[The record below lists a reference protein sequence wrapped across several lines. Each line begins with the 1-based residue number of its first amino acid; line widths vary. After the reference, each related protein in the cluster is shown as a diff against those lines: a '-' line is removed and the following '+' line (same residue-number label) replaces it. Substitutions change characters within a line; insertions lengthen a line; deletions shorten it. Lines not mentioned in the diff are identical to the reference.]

1 MKLNFKKSLHK
12 LMVTALAVG
21 SIFQPLATV
30 ANADEVRLGEPKVLK
45 LAHGYGGD
53 VQFDGSADN
62 EKEVR
67 AGEQVTLQTATTYKD
82 NGEVK
87 DSGYQ
92 LYNLHVV
99 SESGKVITGKIS
111 EDKKT
116 VTFTMPNEASTVYPT
131 FVDRDINTSPVAWA
145 HAKNIQYYVSKD
157 VQIMPDRPMGYE
169 VGSDVTLAITK
180 PKNYVFDSLAITD
193 ESGKSL
199 EQSLVTHDA
208 EHATVTVKNIQSKI
222 TVEWTG
228 HYIGSDELA
237 KNDEVANKVSAD
249 LETYDAAKVFTREN
263 LDASKIQS
271 VGAAKPIAGFN
282 VKRTYFNRDFVK
294 ANDTLT
300 SVIERDS
307 KAADNAERALLGQ
320 SESLVAVY
328 DVDSNSD
335 YVVAHVNGLDKDA
348 VFQAVFA
355 ENNTQ
360 GHVVNDITIDANT
373 GIVYIPRSYFSEKYM
388 NKAGIEAIA
397 PMQVQLA
404 IKQDKNAR
412 LQKAVTVTVDKT
424 LTSSKVAA
432 QYVSTSFATK
442 TVNVNL
448 GDEAY
453 LNKLSSNDFVVYDN
467 GVPLSPAAIRY
478 NNETHQLEV
487 KAGVEGQLDVYIAKD
502 RNVLFG
508 AIQTK
513 GEARIKDAA
522 ANLSEEEINR
532 LMIEGVSKVKNYERR
547 STPTSEASSNEW
559 SNWQYTTEKLILHST
574 ELPKENTWFTMNLTT
589 GYNKNRA
596 SIRDDINA
604 GNTVI
609 ADSPTASE
617 EDGRQLGNW
626 IVNAAGEVPSTL
638 IYWQRG
644 SGDQLAGLT
653 EENGANAP
661 HRWVKLTVGSQ
672 SENTSEGPDKVKFS
686 FEGQEQ
692 WLLLSCVHVEI
703 ENASG
708 GGNINTDSNW
718 VGQERK
724 VDFRIDKFKDN
735 GDGTGWAYVGVYTP
749 TMSTQSGIGLIMLKV
764 TYDKPKASVPEAFI
778 KVTKEFA
785 DAKDTE
791 ELSATFQV
799 TSKDIEGW
807 SEKVTVRTK
816 EGKVSADPLKVT
828 LPNGKES
835 IEVTITEV
843 ETSQGYS
850 IAAPKTVTV
859 TSQNT
864 AEVPLEIS
872 ITNVRQPEDPEPNTP
887 PKPEDPPKPNEP
899 PKPADPTSSIGT
911 VATDPRTGDHVAAQ
925 DKQLRINDVVK
936 YRNLE
941 PNKEYT
947 VQGKLM
953 LKSTGKPLQVN
964 GKDVEASTKFTP
976 KDRNGEV
983 TVEFTA
989 ELTDDVMKA
998 LENDSVVAF
1007 EKVLGPDLQVVATHE
1022 DIEDPG
1028 QTVRFVKVN
1037 TTAKSKTTD
1046 SQVLS
1051 LKPDV
1056 VVDAVEYKNLIPGKE
1071 YRISATLMDKGTNQ
1085 PITKDGQ
1092 VVTVEKTFTPTEP
1105 NGTIDVEFPEID
1117 VTPGS
1122 TVVAFEKIYMGATL
1136 VGRHEDIDSPE
1147 QSVYKPE
1154 IGTQAKD
1161 KETGKQ
1167 EVVVNGQRVLTDT
1180 VRYTNLIPGR
1190 EYTVEGSFVRKS
1202 DPTKVVATAKTTFKA
1217 EAANGEV
1224 TLEFTVNTDEYAGED
1239 LVAFETLYI
1248 KKLNSE
1254 DVVEVANHKDPSSK
1268 SQTVSIKPKQPLPS
1282 TGTVAGT
1289 AFAVVGLGAL
1299 IGALV
1304 LVLRAKKQ
1312 HD

>member
-1 MKLNFKKSLHK
+1 
-12 LMVTALAVG
+12 MVTALAVG

-30 ANADEVRLGEPKVLK
+30 ASADEVRLGEPKVLK

-131 FVDRDINTSPVAWA
+131 FVDRDINTNPVAWA

-180 PKNYVFDSLAITD
+180 PKNYVFDSFAITD

-271 VGAAKPIAGFN
+271 VGTAKPIAGFN
-282 VKRTYFNRDFVK
+282 VKRTYFNRELVK

-300 SVIERDS
+300 SIIERDS
-307 KAADNAERALLGQ
+307 KAADNQEPTLLGQ

-328 DVDSNSD
+328 DVDPNSD

-355 ENNTQ
+355 ENNTKAN
-360 GHVVNDITIDANT
+360 VVNDITIDTNT
-373 GIVYIPRSYFSEKYM
+373 GIVYIPRSYFTEKYM
-388 NKAGIEAIA
+388 NKEGIESIA

-404 IKQDKNAR
+404 IKQDKTAR
-412 LQKAVTVTVDKT
+412 LQKAITVTVDKT
-424 LTSSKVAA
+424 LTSSKVAS
-432 QYVSTSFATK
+432 QYVSTSYVTK

-453 LNKLSSNDFVVYDN
+453 LNNLSSKDFVVYDN
-467 GVPLSPAAIRY
+467 GVPVSPAAIRY

-487 KAGVEGQLDVYIAKD
+487 KAGAEGQLDVYIAKD

-532 LMIEGVSKVKNYERR
+532 LMIEGTNKVKAYERR
-547 STPTSEASSNEW
+547 TVPNAEASSDEW
-559 SNWQYTTEKLILHST
+559 SNWQYTTEKLILHAT
-574 ELPKENTWFTMNLTT
+574 EVPKEGTWFMMDLTT

-596 SIRDDINA
+596 SVKDDIDA
-604 GNTVI
+604 GNTVV
-609 ADSPTASE
+609 ADSPVSTANDG
-617 EDGRQLGNW
+617 DGRQLGNW
-626 IVNAAGEVPSTL
+626 IVNGAGEVPSTL
-638 IYWQRG
+638 IYWTRG

-653 EENGANAP
+653 EENGANSP

-708 GGNINTDSNW
+708 GTNLETVSDW
-718 VGQERK
+718 VGTNRK

-749 TMSTQSGIGLIMLKV
+749 SMGTQSGIGAVMLKV

-791 ELSATFQV
+791 ELSATFNV

-816 EGKVSADPLKVT
+816 EGKVSADPIKVT

-843 ETSQGYS
+843 ETSKGYS
-850 IAAPKTVTV
+850 IAEPKTVTL
-859 TSQNT
+859 TSKNT

-872 ITNVRQPEDPEPNTP
+872 ITNVREPEDPEPN
-887 PKPEDPPKPNEP
+887 
-899 PKPADPTSSIGT
+899 KPADPTSSIGT

-1190 EYTVEGSFVRKS
+1190 EYVVEGSFVRKS

-1217 EAANGEV
+1217 EAVNGEV

-1254 DVVEVANHKDPSSK
+1254 DVVEVANHKDPNSK

-1289 AFAVVGLGAL
+1289 AFLVVGAAAVVAA
-1299 IGALV
+1299 IV

>member
-30 ANADEVRLGEPKVLK
+30 AKADEVRLGEPKVLK

-67 AGEQVTLQTATTYKD
+67 AGEQVTLKTATTYKD

-99 SESGKVITGKIS
+99 SESGKVITGQIS

-131 FVDRDINTSPVAWA
+131 FVDRDINTNPVAWA

-180 PKNYVFDSLAITD
+180 PKNYVFDSFSVTD

-249 LETYDAAKVFTREN
+249 LETYDAASVFTREN

-282 VKRTYFNRDFVK
+282 VKRTYFNRELVK
-294 ANDTLT
+294 ANDTLS

-307 KAADNAERALLGQ
+307 KAADNQERTLLGQ

-328 DVDSNSD
+328 DVDPNSD

-360 GHVVNDITIDANT
+360 GHVVNDITIDTNT
-373 GIVYIPRSYFSEKYM
+373 GIVYIPRSYFTEKYM
-388 NKAGIEAIA
+388 NKEGIESIA

-404 IKQDKNAR
+404 IKHDKNAR

-432 QYVSTSFATK
+432 QYVSTSYVAK

-453 LNKLSSNDFVVYDN
+453 LNNLSSKDFVVYDN
-467 GVPLSPAAIRY
+467 GVPVSPAAIRY

-487 KAGVEGQLDVYIAKD
+487 KAGAEGQLDVYIAKD

-508 AIQTK
+508 AFETK
-513 GEARIKDAA
+513 GEARIKEAA
-522 ANLSEEEINR
+522 ANLSDEEINR
-532 LMIEGVSKVKNYERR
+532 LMIEGPNKVKAYERR
-547 STPTSEASSNEW
+547 TVPNADASSSEW
-559 SNWQYTTEKLILHST
+559 SNWQYTTEKLILHAT
-574 ELPKENTWFTMNLTT
+574 EVPKEGTWFMMELNT

-596 SIRDDINA
+596 SVKDDIDA
-604 GNTVI
+604 GNTVV
-609 ADSPTASE
+609 ADSPVSTANDA
-617 EDGRQLGNW
+617 DGRQLGNW
-626 IVNAAGEVPSTL
+626 IVNGAGEIPSTL
-638 IYWQRG
+638 IYWTRG

-653 EENGANAP
+653 EENGANSP

-708 GGNINTDSNW
+708 GGNLETVSDW
-718 VGQERK
+718 VGTTRK
-724 VDFRIDKFKDN
+724 VDFRINKFKDN

-749 TMSTQSGIGLIMLKV
+749 SMGTQSGIGAVMLKV
-764 TYDKPKASVPEAFI
+764 TYDKPKAAISEAFI
-778 KVTKEFA
+778 KITKEFA
-785 DAKDTE
+785 DSKDTE
-791 ELSATFQV
+791 EKSATFNV

-816 EGKVSADPLKVT
+816 EGKVTADPIKVA

-835 IEVTITEV
+835 IELTITET
-843 ETSQGYS
+843 ETSEGYA
-850 IAAPKTVTV
+850 IAEPKTVTV
-859 TSQNT
+859 TSKNT

-872 ITNVRQPEDPEPNTP
+872 ITNVRLPEDPIV
-887 PKPEDPPKPNEP
+887 PKPN
-899 PKPADPTSSIGT
+899 DPTSSIGT
-911 VATDPRTGDHVAAQ
+911 TATDPRTGDHVAAQ
-925 DKQLRINDVVK
+925 DKQLRIKDVIK

-976 KDRNGEV
+976 TERNGEV

-989 ELTDDVMKA
+989 ELTDDAMKA

-1056 VVDAVEYKNLIPGKE
+1056 VVDAVEYKNLIPSKE
-1071 YRISATLMDKGTNQ
+1071 YKISATLMDKGTNQ

-1167 EVVVNGQRVLTDT
+1167 EVVANGQRVLTDT

-1312 HD
+1312 HN

>member
-30 ANADEVRLGEPKVLK
+30 ASADEVRLGEPKVLK

-131 FVDRDINTSPVAWA
+131 FVDRDINTNPVAWA

-271 VGAAKPIAGFN
+271 VGTAKPIAGFN
-282 VKRTYFNRDFVK
+282 VKRTYFNRELVK

-300 SVIERDS
+300 SIIERDS
-307 KAADNAERALLGQ
+307 KAADNQEPTLLGQ

-328 DVDSNSD
+328 DVDPNSD

-360 GHVVNDITIDANT
+360 ANVVNDITIDTNA
-373 GIVYIPRSYFSEKYM
+373 GIVYIPRSYFTEKYM
-388 NKAGIEAIA
+388 NKEGIESIA

-424 LTSSKVAA
+424 LTSSKVAS
-432 QYVSTSFATK
+432 QYVSTSYVTK

-453 LNKLSSNDFVVYDN
+453 LNNLSSKDFVVYDN
-467 GVPLSPAAIRY
+467 GVPVSPAAIRY

-487 KAGVEGQLDVYIAKD
+487 KAGAEGQLDVYIAKD

-532 LMIEGVSKVKNYERR
+532 LMIEGTNKVKAYERR
-547 STPTSEASSNEW
+547 TVPNAEASSDEW
-559 SNWQYTTEKLILHST
+559 SNWQYTTEKLILHAT
-574 ELPKENTWFTMNLTT
+574 EVPKEGTWFMMDLTT

-596 SIRDDINA
+596 SVKDDIDA
-604 GNTVI
+604 GNTVV
-609 ADSPTASE
+609 ADSPVSTANDG
-617 EDGRQLGNW
+617 DGRQLGNW
-626 IVNAAGEVPSTL
+626 IVNGAGEVPSTL
-638 IYWQRG
+638 IYWTRG

-653 EENGANAP
+653 EENGANSP

-672 SENTSEGPDKVKFS
+672 SENTSEGPNKVKFS

-708 GGNINTDSNW
+708 GTNLETVSDW
-718 VGQERK
+718 VGTNRK

-749 TMSTQSGIGLIMLKV
+749 SMGTQSGIGAVMLKV

-791 ELSATFQV
+791 ELSATFNV

-816 EGKVSADPLKVT
+816 EGKVSADPIKVT

-843 ETSQGYS
+843 ETSKGYS
-850 IAAPKTVTV
+850 IAEPKTVTL
-859 TSQNT
+859 TSKNT

-872 ITNVRQPEDPEPNTP
+872 ITNVREPEDPEPN
-887 PKPEDPPKPNEP
+887 
-899 PKPADPTSSIGT
+899 KPADPTSSIGT

-925 DKQLRINDVVK
+925 DKQLRINDVIK

-941 PNKEYT
+941 VGKEYT
-947 VQGKLM
+947 AQGKLM

-976 KDRNGEV
+976 KERNGEV

-1007 EKVLGPDLQVVATHE
+1007 EKVLGPDLQIVATHE

-1190 EYTVEGSFVRKS
+1190 EYVVEGSFVRKA
-1202 DPTKVVATAKTTFKA
+1202 DPSKVVATAKTTFKA

-1254 DVVEVANHKDPSSK
+1254 DVVEVANHKDPNSK

-1289 AFAVVGLGAL
+1289 AFLVVGAAAVVAA
-1299 IGALV
+1299 IV
-1304 LVLRAKKQ
+1304 LVLRTKKQ

>member
-1 MKLNFKKSLHK
+1 MKRRKPIFMKLNFKKSLHK

-30 ANADEVRLGEPKVLK
+30 ASADEVRLGEPKVLK

-53 VQFDGSADN
+53 VQFDGSANN

-82 NGEVK
+82 SGEVK

-131 FVDRDINTSPVAWA
+131 FVDRDINTNPVAWA

-271 VGAAKPIAGFN
+271 VGTAKPIAGFN
-282 VKRTYFNRDFVK
+282 VKRTYFNRELVK

-300 SVIERDS
+300 SIIERDS
-307 KAADNAERALLGQ
+307 KAADNQEPTLLGQ

-328 DVDSNSD
+328 DVDPNSD

-360 GHVVNDITIDANT
+360 ANVVNDITIDTNT
-373 GIVYIPRSYFSEKYM
+373 GIVYIPRSYFTEKYM
-388 NKAGIEAIA
+388 NKEGIESIA

-424 LTSSKVAA
+424 LTSSKVAS
-432 QYVSTSFATK
+432 QYVSTSYVTK

-453 LNKLSSNDFVVYDN
+453 LNNLSSKDFVVYDN
-467 GVPLSPAAIRY
+467 GVPVSPAAIRY

-487 KAGVEGQLDVYIAKD
+487 KAGAEGQLDVYIAKD

-532 LMIEGVSKVKNYERR
+532 LMIEGTNKVKAYERR
-547 STPTSEASSNEW
+547 TVPNADASSNEW
-559 SNWQYTTEKLILHST
+559 SNWQYTTEKLILHAT
-574 ELPKENTWFTMNLTT
+574 EVPKEGTWFMMDLTT

-596 SIRDDINA
+596 SVKDDIDA
-604 GNTVI
+604 GNTVV
-609 ADSPTASE
+609 ADSPVSTANDG
-617 EDGRQLGNW
+617 DGRQLGNW
-626 IVNAAGEVPSTL
+626 IVNGAGEVPSTL
-638 IYWQRG
+638 IYWTRG

-653 EENGANAP
+653 EENGANSP

-708 GGNINTDSNW
+708 GGNLETVSDW
-718 VGQERK
+718 VGTNRK

-749 TMSTQSGIGLIMLKV
+749 SMGTQSGIGAVMLKV

-816 EGKVSADPLKVT
+816 EGKVSADPIKVT

-843 ETSQGYS
+843 ETSKGYS
-850 IAAPKTVTV
+850 IAEPKTVTL
-859 TSQNT
+859 TSKNT

-872 ITNVRQPEDPEPNTP
+872 ITNVREPEDPEPN
-887 PKPEDPPKPNEP
+887 
-899 PKPADPTSSIGT
+899 KPADPTSSIGT

-1007 EKVLGPDLQVVATHE
+1007 EKVSGPDLQVVATHE

-1122 TVVAFEKIYMGATL
+1122 TVVAFEKIYIGATL

-1167 EVVVNGQRVLTDT
+1167 EVVANGQRVLTDT
-1180 VRYTNLIPGR
+1180 VRYTNVIPGR
-1190 EYTVEGSFVRKS
+1190 EYVVEGSFVRKS

>member
-1 MKLNFKKSLHK
+1 MKRRKPIFMKLNFKKSLHK

-131 FVDRDINTSPVAWA
+131 FVDRDINTNPVAWA

-271 VGAAKPIAGFN
+271 VGTAKPIAGFN
-282 VKRTYFNRDFVK
+282 VKRTYFNRELVK

-300 SVIERDS
+300 SIIERDS
-307 KAADNAERALLGQ
+307 KAAENQEPTLLGQ

-328 DVDSNSD
+328 DVDPNSD

-360 GHVVNDITIDANT
+360 ANVVNDITIDTNT
-373 GIVYIPRSYFSEKYM
+373 GIVYIPRSYFTEKYM
-388 NKAGIEAIA
+388 NKEGIESIA

-424 LTSSKVAA
+424 LTSSKVAS
-432 QYVSTSFATK
+432 QYVSTSYVTK

-453 LNKLSSNDFVVYDN
+453 LNNLSSKDFVVYDN
-467 GVPLSPAAIRY
+467 GVPVSPAAIRY

-487 KAGVEGQLDVYIAKD
+487 KAGAEGQLDVYIAKD

-532 LMIEGVSKVKNYERR
+532 LMIEGTNKVKAYERR
-547 STPTSEASSNEW
+547 TVPNAEASSDEW
-559 SNWQYTTEKLILHST
+559 SNWQYTTEKLILHAT
-574 ELPKENTWFTMNLTT
+574 EVPKEGTWFMMDLTT

-596 SIRDDINA
+596 SVKDDIDA
-604 GNTVI
+604 GNTVV
-609 ADSPTASE
+609 ADSPVSTANDG
-617 EDGRQLGNW
+617 DGRQLGNW
-626 IVNAAGEVPSTL
+626 IVNGAGEVPSTL
-638 IYWQRG
+638 IYWTRG

-653 EENGANAP
+653 EENGANSP

-708 GGNINTDSNW
+708 GTNLETVSDW
-718 VGQERK
+718 VGTNRK

-749 TMSTQSGIGLIMLKV
+749 SMGTQSGIGAVMLKV
-764 TYDKPKASVPEAFI
+764 TYDKPKVSVPEAFI

-791 ELSATFQV
+791 ELSATFNV

-816 EGKVSADPLKVT
+816 EGKVSADPIKVT

-843 ETSQGYS
+843 ETSKGYS
-850 IAAPKTVTV
+850 IAEPKTVTL
-859 TSQNT
+859 TSKNT

-872 ITNVRQPEDPEPNTP
+872 ITNVREPEDPEPN
-887 PKPEDPPKPNEP
+887 
-899 PKPADPTSSIGT
+899 KPADPTSSIGT

-925 DKQLRINDVVK
+925 DKQLRINDVIK

-941 PNKEYT
+941 VGKEYT
-947 VQGKLM
+947 AQGKLV

-1092 VVTVEKTFTPTEP
+1092 VVAVEKTFTPTEP

-1167 EVVVNGQRVLTDT
+1167 EVVVNGQRALTDT

-1190 EYTVEGSFVRKS
+1190 EYVVEGSFVRKS

-1254 DVVEVANHKDPSSK
+1254 DVVEVANHKDPNSK

>member
-1 MKLNFKKSLHK
+1 MKRRKPIFMKLNFKKSLHK

-131 FVDRDINTSPVAWA
+131 FVDRDINTNPVAWA

-271 VGAAKPIAGFN
+271 VGTAKPIAGFN
-282 VKRTYFNRDFVK
+282 VKRTYFNRELVK

-300 SVIERDS
+300 SIIERDS
-307 KAADNAERALLGQ
+307 KAAENQEPTLLGQ

-328 DVDSNSD
+328 DVDPNSD

-360 GHVVNDITIDANT
+360 ANVVNDITIDTNT
-373 GIVYIPRSYFSEKYM
+373 GIVYIPRSYFTEKYM
-388 NKAGIEAIA
+388 NKEGIESIA

-424 LTSSKVAA
+424 LTSSKVAS
-432 QYVSTSFATK
+432 QYVSTSYVTK

-453 LNKLSSNDFVVYDN
+453 LNNLSSKDFVVYDN
-467 GVPLSPAAIRY
+467 GVPVSPAAIRY

-487 KAGVEGQLDVYIAKD
+487 KAGAEGQLDVYIAKD

-532 LMIEGVSKVKNYERR
+532 LMIEGTNKVKAYERR
-547 STPTSEASSNEW
+547 TVPNAEASSDEW
-559 SNWQYTTEKLILHST
+559 SNWQYTTEKLILHAT
-574 ELPKENTWFTMNLTT
+574 EVPKEGTWFMMDLTT

-596 SIRDDINA
+596 SVKDDIDA
-604 GNTVI
+604 GSTVV
-609 ADSPTASE
+609 ADSPVSTANDG
-617 EDGRQLGNW
+617 DGRQLGNW
-626 IVNAAGEVPSTL
+626 IVNGAGEVPSTL
-638 IYWQRG
+638 IYWTRG

-653 EENGANAP
+653 EENGANSP

-708 GGNINTDSNW
+708 GTNLETVSDW
-718 VGQERK
+718 VGTNRK

-749 TMSTQSGIGLIMLKV
+749 SMGTQSGIGAVMLKV

-785 DAKDTE
+785 DVKDTE

-816 EGKVSADPLKVT
+816 EGKVSADPIKVT

-843 ETSQGYS
+843 ETSKGYS
-850 IAAPKTVTV
+850 IAEPKTVTL
-859 TSQNT
+859 TSKNT

-872 ITNVRQPEDPEPNTP
+872 ITNVREPEDPEPN
-887 PKPEDPPKPNEP
+887 
-899 PKPADPTSSIGT
+899 KPADPTSSIGT
-911 VATDPRTGDHVAAQ
+911 VATDPRTGDHIAAQ

-1007 EKVLGPDLQVVATHE
+1007 EKVSGPDLQVVATHE

-1167 EVVVNGQRVLTDT
+1167 EVVANGQRVLTDT

-1190 EYTVEGSFVRKS
+1190 EYVVEGSFVRKS

-1289 AFAVVGLGAL
+1289 AFLVVGAAAVVAA
-1299 IGALV
+1299 IV

>member
-1 MKLNFKKSLHK
+1 M
-12 LMVTALAVG
+12 
-21 SIFQPLATV
+21 
-30 ANADEVRLGEPKVLK
+30 
-45 LAHGYGGD
+45 
-53 VQFDGSADN
+53 
-62 EKEVR
+62 
-67 AGEQVTLQTATTYKD
+67 
-82 NGEVK
+82 
-87 DSGYQ
+87 
-92 LYNLHVV
+92 
-99 SESGKVITGKIS
+99 
-111 EDKKT
+111 
-116 VTFTMPNEASTVYPT
+116 
-131 FVDRDINTSPVAWA
+131 
-145 HAKNIQYYVSKD
+145 
-157 VQIMPDRPMGYE
+157 
-169 VGSDVTLAITK
+169 AITK
-180 PKNYVFDSLAITD
+180 PKNYVFDSFAITD

-271 VGAAKPIAGFN
+271 VGTAKPIAGFN
-282 VKRTYFNRDFVK
+282 VKRTYFNRELVK

-300 SVIERDS
+300 SIIERDS
-307 KAADNAERALLGQ
+307 KAADNQEPTLLGQ

-328 DVDSNSD
+328 DVDPNSD
-335 YVVAHVNGLDKDA
+335 YVVAHVNGLDKDT

-360 GHVVNDITIDANT
+360 ANVVNDITIDTNT
-373 GIVYIPRSYFSEKYM
+373 GIVYIPRSYFTEKYM
-388 NKAGIEAIA
+388 NKAGIESIA

-424 LTSSKVAA
+424 LTSSKVAS
-432 QYVSTSFATK
+432 QYVSTSYVTK

-453 LNKLSSNDFVVYDN
+453 LNSLSSKDFVVYDN
-467 GVPLSPAAIRY
+467 GVPVSPAAIRY

-487 KAGVEGQLDVYIAKD
+487 KAGAEGQLDVYIAKD

-532 LMIEGVSKVKNYERR
+532 LMIEGTNKVKAYERR
-547 STPTSEASSNEW
+547 TVPNAEASSDEW
-559 SNWQYTTEKLILHST
+559 SNWQYTTEKLILHAT
-574 ELPKENTWFTMNLTT
+574 EVPKEGTWFMMDLTT

-596 SIRDDINA
+596 SVKDDIDA
-604 GNTVI
+604 GNTVV
-609 ADSPTASE
+609 ADSPVSTANDG
-617 EDGRQLGNW
+617 DGRQLGNW
-626 IVNAAGEVPSTL
+626 IVNGAGEVPSTL
-638 IYWQRG
+638 IYWTRG

-708 GGNINTDSNW
+708 GTNLETASDW
-718 VGQERK
+718 VGTNRK

-749 TMSTQSGIGLIMLKV
+749 SMGTQSGIGAVMLKV

-816 EGKVSADPLKVT
+816 EGTVSADPIKVT

-850 IAAPKTVTV
+850 IAEPKTVTL
-859 TSQNT
+859 TSKNT

-872 ITNVRQPEDPEPNTP
+872 ITNVREPEDPEPN
-887 PKPEDPPKPNEP
+887 
-899 PKPADPTSSIGT
+899 KPADPTSSIGT

-1167 EVVVNGQRVLTDT
+1167 EVVANGQRVLTDT

-1190 EYTVEGSFVRKS
+1190 EYVVEGSFVRKS

-1254 DVVEVANHKDPSSK
+1254 DVVEVANHKDPNSK

-1289 AFAVVGLGAL
+1289 TFAVVGLGAL

>member
-1 MKLNFKKSLHK
+1 MKINFKKSLHK

-131 FVDRDINTSPVAWA
+131 FVDRDINTNPVAWA

-271 VGAAKPIAGFN
+271 VGTAKPIAGFN
-282 VKRTYFNRDFVK
+282 VKRTYFNRELVK

-300 SVIERDS
+300 SIIERDS
-307 KAADNAERALLGQ
+307 KAAENQEPTLLGQ

-328 DVDSNSD
+328 DVDPNSD

-348 VFQAVFA
+348 VFQAIFA

-360 GHVVNDITIDANT
+360 ANVVNDITIDTNT
-373 GIVYIPRSYFSEKYM
+373 GIVYIPRSYFTEKYM
-388 NKAGIEAIA
+388 NKEGIESIA

-424 LTSSKVAA
+424 LTSSKVAS
-432 QYVSTSFATK
+432 QYVSTSYVTK

-453 LNKLSSNDFVVYDN
+453 LNNLSSKDFVVYDN
-467 GVPLSPAAIRY
+467 GVPVSPAAIRY

-487 KAGVEGQLDVYIAKD
+487 KAGAEGQLDVYIAKD

-532 LMIEGVSKVKNYERR
+532 LMIEGTNKVKAYERR
-547 STPTSEASSNEW
+547 TVPNAEASSDEW
-559 SNWQYTTEKLILHST
+559 SNWQYTTEKLILHAT
-574 ELPKENTWFTMNLTT
+574 EVPKEGTWFMMDLTT

-596 SIRDDINA
+596 SVKDDIDA
-604 GNTVI
+604 GNTVV
-609 ADSPTASE
+609 ADSPVSTANDG
-617 EDGRQLGNW
+617 DGRQLGNW
-626 IVNAAGEVPSTL
+626 IVNGAGEVPSTL
-638 IYWQRG
+638 IYWTRG

-653 EENGANAP
+653 EENGANSP

-672 SENTSEGPDKVKFS
+672 SKNTSEGPDKVKFS

-708 GGNINTDSNW
+708 GTNLETVSDW
-718 VGQERK
+718 VGTNRK

-749 TMSTQSGIGLIMLKV
+749 SMGTQSGIGAVMLKV

-785 DAKDTE
+785 DVKDTE

-816 EGKVSADPLKVT
+816 EGKVSADPIKVT

-843 ETSQGYS
+843 ETSKGYS
-850 IAAPKTVTV
+850 IAEPKTVTL
-859 TSQNT
+859 TSKNT

-872 ITNVRQPEDPEPNTP
+872 ITNVREPEDPEPN
-887 PKPEDPPKPNEP
+887 
-899 PKPADPTSSIGT
+899 KPADPTSSIGT

-1007 EKVLGPDLQVVATHE
+1007 EKVSGPDLQVVATHE

-1167 EVVVNGQRVLTDT
+1167 EVVANGQRVLTDT

-1190 EYTVEGSFVRKS
+1190 EYVVEGSFVRKS

-1289 AFAVVGLGAL
+1289 AFLVVGAAAVVAA
-1299 IGALV
+1299 IV

>member
-131 FVDRDINTSPVAWA
+131 FVDRDINTNPVAWA

-271 VGAAKPIAGFN
+271 VGTAKPIAGFN
-282 VKRTYFNRDFVK
+282 VKRTYFNRELVK

-300 SVIERDS
+300 SIIERDS
-307 KAADNAERALLGQ
+307 KAAENQEPTLLGQ

-328 DVDSNSD
+328 DVDPNSD

-360 GHVVNDITIDANT
+360 ANVVNDITIDTNT
-373 GIVYIPRSYFSEKYM
+373 GIVYIPRSYFTEKYM
-388 NKAGIEAIA
+388 NKEGIESIA

-424 LTSSKVAA
+424 LTSSKVAS
-432 QYVSTSFATK
+432 QYVSTSYVTK

-453 LNKLSSNDFVVYDN
+453 LNNLSSKDFVVYDN
-467 GVPLSPAAIRY
+467 GVPVSPAAIRY

-487 KAGVEGQLDVYIAKD
+487 KAGAEGQLDVYIAKD

-532 LMIEGVSKVKNYERR
+532 LMIEGTNKVKAYERR
-547 STPTSEASSNEW
+547 TVPNAEASSDEW
-559 SNWQYTTEKLILHST
+559 SNWQYTTEKLILHAT
-574 ELPKENTWFTMNLTT
+574 EVPKEGTWFMMDLTT

-596 SIRDDINA
+596 SVKDDIDA
-604 GNTVI
+604 GNTVV
-609 ADSPTASE
+609 ADSPVSTANDG
-617 EDGRQLGNW
+617 DGRQLGNW
-626 IVNAAGEVPSTL
+626 IVNGAGEVPSTL
-638 IYWQRG
+638 IYWTRG

-653 EENGANAP
+653 EENGANSP

-708 GGNINTDSNW
+708 GTNLETVSDW
-718 VGQERK
+718 VGTNRK

-749 TMSTQSGIGLIMLKV
+749 SMGTQSGIGAVMLKV

-816 EGKVSADPLKVT
+816 EGKVSADPIKVT

-843 ETSQGYS
+843 ETSKGYS
-850 IAAPKTVTV
+850 IAEPKTVTL
-859 TSQNT
+859 TSKNT

-872 ITNVRQPEDPEPNTP
+872 ITNVREPEDPEPN
-887 PKPEDPPKPNEP
+887 
-899 PKPADPTSSIGT
+899 KPADPTSSIGT

-1190 EYTVEGSFVRKS
+1190 EYVVEGSFVRKS

-1254 DVVEVANHKDPSSK
+1254 DVVEVANHKDPNSK

>member
-45 LAHGYGGD
+45 LAHGHGGD

-131 FVDRDINTSPVAWA
+131 FVDRDINTNPIAWA

-249 LETYDAAKVFTREN
+249 FGTYDVSNVFTREN

-271 VGAAKPIAGFN
+271 VGTAKPIAGFN
-282 VKRTYFNRDFVK
+282 VKRTYFNRELVK

-300 SVIERDS
+300 SIIERDS
-307 KAADNAERALLGQ
+307 KAADNQEPTLLGQ

-328 DVDSNSD
+328 DVDPNSD
-335 YVVAHVNGLDKDA
+335 YVVAHVNGLDKNA

-360 GHVVNDITIDANT
+360 ANVVNDITIDTNT
-373 GIVYIPRSYFSEKYM
+373 GIVYIPRSYFTEKYM
-388 NKAGIEAIA
+388 NKEGIESIA

-432 QYVSTSFATK
+432 QYVSTSYVTK

-453 LNKLSSNDFVVYDN
+453 LNNLSSKDFVVYDN
-467 GVPLSPAAIRY
+467 GVPVSPAAIRY

-487 KAGVEGQLDVYIAKD
+487 KAGAEGQLDVYIAKD

-532 LMIEGVSKVKNYERR
+532 LMIEGTNKVKAYERR
-547 STPTSEASSNEW
+547 TVPTAEASSDEW
-559 SNWQYTTEKLILHST
+559 SNWQYTTEKLILHAT
-574 ELPKENTWFTMNLTT
+574 EVPKEGTWFMMDLTT

-596 SIRDDINA
+596 SVKDDIDA
-604 GNTVI
+604 GHTVV
-609 ADSPTASE
+609 ADSPVSTANDG
-617 EDGRQLGNW
+617 DGRQLGNW
-626 IVNAAGEVPSTL
+626 IVNGAGEVPSTL
-638 IYWQRG
+638 IYWTRG

-653 EENGANAP
+653 EENGANSP

-708 GGNINTDSNW
+708 GTNLETVSDW
-718 VGQERK
+718 VGTNRK

-749 TMSTQSGIGLIMLKV
+749 SMGTQSGIGAVMLKV

-816 EGKVSADPLKVT
+816 EGKVSADPIKVT

-843 ETSQGYS
+843 ETSKGYS
-850 IAAPKTVTV
+850 IAEPKTVTV
-859 TSQNT
+859 TSKNT

-872 ITNVRQPEDPEPNTP
+872 ITNVREPEDPEPN
-887 PKPEDPPKPNEP
+887 
-899 PKPADPTSSIGT
+899 KPADPTSSIGT

-1092 VVTVEKTFTPTEP
+1092 VVTVDKTFTPTEP

-1154 IGTQAKD
+1154 VGTQAKD

-1167 EVVVNGQRVLTDT
+1167 EVVANGQRVLTDT

-1190 EYTVEGSFVRKS
+1190 EYVVEGSFVRKS

-1254 DVVEVANHKDPSSK
+1254 DVVEVANHKDPNSK

>member
-1 MKLNFKKSLHK
+1 
-12 LMVTALAVG
+12 MVTALAVG

-30 ANADEVRLGEPKVLK
+30 ASADEVRLGEPKVLK

-131 FVDRDINTSPVAWA
+131 FVDRDINTNPVAWA

-271 VGAAKPIAGFN
+271 VGTAKPIAGFN
-282 VKRTYFNRDFVK
+282 VKRTYFNRELVK

-300 SVIERDS
+300 SIIERDS
-307 KAADNAERALLGQ
+307 KAADNQEPTLLGQ

-328 DVDSNSD
+328 DVDPNSD

-360 GHVVNDITIDANT
+360 ANVVNDITIDTNT
-373 GIVYIPRSYFSEKYM
+373 GIVYIPRSYFTEKYM
-388 NKAGIEAIA
+388 NKEGIESIA

-424 LTSSKVAA
+424 LTSSKVAS
-432 QYVSTSFATK
+432 QYVSTSYVTK

-453 LNKLSSNDFVVYDN
+453 LNNLSSKDFVVYDN
-467 GVPLSPAAIRY
+467 GVPVSPAAIRY

-487 KAGVEGQLDVYIAKD
+487 KAGAEGQLDVYIAKD

-532 LMIEGVSKVKNYERR
+532 LMIEGTNKVKAYERR
-547 STPTSEASSNEW
+547 TVPNAEASSDEW
-559 SNWQYTTEKLILHST
+559 SNWQYTTEKLILHAT
-574 ELPKENTWFTMNLTT
+574 EVPKEGTWFMMDLTT

-596 SIRDDINA
+596 SVKDDIDA
-604 GNTVI
+604 GNVVV
-609 ADSPTASE
+609 ADSPVSTANDG
-617 EDGRQLGNW
+617 DGRQLGNW
-626 IVNAAGEVPSTL
+626 IVNGAGEVPSTL
-638 IYWQRG
+638 IYWTRG

-653 EENGANAP
+653 EENGANSP

-708 GGNINTDSNW
+708 GTNLETVSDW
-718 VGQERK
+718 VGTNRK

-749 TMSTQSGIGLIMLKV
+749 SMGTQSGIGAVILKV

-791 ELSATFQV
+791 ELSATFNV

-816 EGKVSADPLKVT
+816 EGKVSADPIKVT

-843 ETSQGYS
+843 ETSKGYS
-850 IAAPKTVTV
+850 IAEPKTVTL
-859 TSQNT
+859 TSKNT

-872 ITNVRQPEDPEPNTP
+872 ITNVREPEDPEPN
-887 PKPEDPPKPNEP
+887 
-899 PKPADPTSSIGT
+899 KPADPTSSIGT

-989 ELTDDVMKA
+989 ELTGDVMKA

-1071 YRISATLMDKGTNQ
+1071 YKISATLMDKGTNQ

-1190 EYTVEGSFVRKS
+1190 EYVVEGSFVRKS

-1254 DVVEVANHKDPSSK
+1254 DVVEVASHKDPNSK

>member
-1 MKLNFKKSLHK
+1 MKRRKPIFMKMNFKKSLHK

-30 ANADEVRLGEPKVLK
+30 ASADEVRLGEPKVLK

-131 FVDRDINTSPVAWA
+131 FVDRDINTNPVAWA

-157 VQIMPDRPMGYE
+157 VQLMPDRPMGYE

-180 PKNYVFDSLAITD
+180 PKNYVFDSFAITD

-249 LETYDAAKVFTREN
+249 LETYDVAKVFTREN

-271 VGAAKPIAGFN
+271 VGTAKPIAGFN
-282 VKRTYFNRDFVK
+282 VKRTYFNRELVK

-300 SVIERDS
+300 SIIERDS
-307 KAADNAERALLGQ
+307 KAADNQEPTLLGQ

-328 DVDSNSD
+328 DVDPNSD

-360 GHVVNDITIDANT
+360 ANVVNDITIDTNT
-373 GIVYIPRSYFSEKYM
+373 GIVYIPRSYFTEKYM
-388 NKAGIEAIA
+388 NKEGIESIA

-424 LTSSKVAA
+424 LTSSKVAS
-432 QYVSTSFATK
+432 QYVSTSYVTK

-453 LNKLSSNDFVVYDN
+453 LNNLSSKDFVVYDN
-467 GVPLSPAAIRY
+467 GVPVSPAAIRY

-487 KAGVEGQLDVYIAKD
+487 KAGAEGQLDVYIAKD

-532 LMIEGVSKVKNYERR
+532 LMIEGTNKVKAYERR
-547 STPTSEASSNEW
+547 TVPNAEASSDEW
-559 SNWQYTTEKLILHST
+559 SNWQYTTEKLILHAT
-574 ELPKENTWFTMNLTT
+574 EVPKEGTWFMMDLTT

-596 SIRDDINA
+596 SVKDDIDA
-604 GNTVI
+604 GDTVV
-609 ADSPTASE
+609 ADSPVSTANDG
-617 EDGRQLGNW
+617 DGRQLGNW
-626 IVNAAGEVPSTL
+626 IVNGAGEVPSTL
-638 IYWQRG
+638 IYWTRG

-653 EENGANAP
+653 EENGANSP

-708 GGNINTDSNW
+708 GTNLETVSDW
-718 VGQERK
+718 VGTNRK

-749 TMSTQSGIGLIMLKV
+749 SMGTQSGIGAVMLKV

-816 EGKVSADPLKVT
+816 EGKVSADPIKVT

-843 ETSQGYS
+843 ETSKGYS
-850 IAAPKTVTV
+850 IAEPKTVTL
-859 TSQNT
+859 TSKNT

-872 ITNVRQPEDPEPNTP
+872 ITNVREPEDPEPN
-887 PKPEDPPKPNEP
+887 
-899 PKPADPTSSIGT
+899 KPADPTSSIGT

-1190 EYTVEGSFVRKS
+1190 EYVVEGSFVRKS

>member
-1 MKLNFKKSLHK
+1 
-12 LMVTALAVG
+12 MVTALAVG

-30 ANADEVRLGEPKVLK
+30 AKADEVRLGEPKVLK

-67 AGEQVTLQTATTYKD
+67 AGEQVTLRTATTYKD

-99 SESGKVITGKIS
+99 SESGKVITGQIS

-131 FVDRDINTSPVAWA
+131 FVDRDINTNPVAWA

-180 PKNYVFDSLAITD
+180 PKNYVFDSFSVTD

-249 LETYDAAKVFTREN
+249 LETYDAASVFTREN
-263 LDASKIQS
+263 LDASKIKS

-282 VKRTYFNRDFVK
+282 VKRTYFNRELVK
-294 ANDTLT
+294 ANDTL
-300 SVIERDS
+300 SSIIERDS
-307 KAADNAERALLGQ
+307 KAADNQERTLLGQ

-328 DVDSNSD
+328 DVDPNSD

-360 GHVVNDITIDANT
+360 GHVVNDITIDTNT
-373 GIVYIPRSYFSEKYM
+373 GIVYIPRSYFTEKYM
-388 NKAGIEAIA
+388 NKEGIESIA

-404 IKQDKNAR
+404 IKHDKNAR

-432 QYVSTSFATK
+432 QYVSTSYVAK

-453 LNKLSSNDFVVYDN
+453 LNNLSSKDFVVYDN
-467 GVPLSPAAIRY
+467 GVPVSPAAIRY

-487 KAGVEGQLDVYIAKD
+487 KAGAEGQLDVYIAKD

-508 AIQTK
+508 AFETK
-513 GEARIKDAA
+513 GEARIKEAA
-522 ANLSEEEINR
+522 ADLSDEEINR
-532 LMIEGVSKVKNYERR
+532 LMIEGPNKVKAYERR
-547 STPTSEASSNEW
+547 TVPNADASSSEW
-559 SNWQYTTEKLILHST
+559 SNWQYTTEKLILHAT
-574 ELPKENTWFTMNLTT
+574 EVPKEGTWFMMELNT

-596 SIRDDINA
+596 SVKDDIDA
-604 GNTVI
+604 GNTVV
-609 ADSPTASE
+609 ADSPVSTANDA
-617 EDGRQLGNW
+617 DGRQLGNW
-626 IVNAAGEVPSTL
+626 IVNGAGEIPSTL
-638 IYWQRG
+638 IYWTRG

-653 EENGANAP
+653 EENGANSP

-708 GGNINTDSNW
+708 GGNLETVSDW
-718 VGQERK
+718 VGTTRK
-724 VDFRIDKFKDN
+724 VDFRINKFKDN

-749 TMSTQSGIGLIMLKV
+749 SMGTQSGIGAVMLKV
-764 TYDKPKASVPEAFI
+764 TYDKPKAAISEAFI
-778 KVTKEFA
+778 KITKEFA
-785 DAKDTE
+785 DSKDTE
-791 ELSATFQV
+791 EKSATFNV

-816 EGKVSADPLKVT
+816 EGKVTADPIKVA

-835 IEVTITEV
+835 IELTITET
-843 ETSQGYS
+843 ETSEGYA
-850 IAAPKTVTV
+850 IAEPKTVTV
-859 TSQNT
+859 TSKNT

-872 ITNVRQPEDPEPNTP
+872 ITNVRLPEDPIV
-887 PKPEDPPKPNEP
+887 PKPN
-899 PKPADPTSSIGT
+899 DPTSSIGT
-911 VATDPRTGDHVAAQ
+911 TAADPRTGDHVAAQ
-925 DKQLRINDVVK
+925 DKQLRIKDVIK

-976 KDRNGEV
+976 TERNGEV

-1007 EKVLGPDLQVVATHE
+1007 EKVLGPDLKVVATHE

-1071 YRISATLMDKGTNQ
+1071 YKISATLMDKGTNQ

-1167 EVVVNGQRVLTDT
+1167 EVVANSQRVLTDT

-1190 EYTVEGSFVRKS
+1190 EYVVEGSFVRKS

-1254 DVVEVANHKDPSSK
+1254 DVVEVANHKDPNSK

-1312 HD
+1312 HN

>member
-1 MKLNFKKSLHK
+1 MKRRKPIFMKLNFKKSLHK

-30 ANADEVRLGEPKVLK
+30 AKADEVRLGEPKVLK

-53 VQFDGSADN
+53 VQFDGSADS

-99 SESGKVITGKIS
+99 SESGKVITGQIS

-131 FVDRDINTSPVAWA
+131 FVDRDINTNPVAWA

-180 PKNYVFDSLAITD
+180 PKNYVFDSFSVTD

-249 LETYDAAKVFTREN
+249 LETYDAASVFTREN

-282 VKRTYFNRDFVK
+282 VKRTYFNRELVK
-294 ANDTLT
+294 ANDTL
-300 SVIERDS
+300 SSIIERDS
-307 KAADNAERALLGQ
+307 KAGDKEEPTLLGQ

-328 DVDSNSD
+328 DVDPNSD

-355 ENNTQ
+355 ENNTKAN
-360 GHVVNDITIDANT
+360 VVNDITIDTNT
-373 GIVYIPRSYFSEKYM
+373 GIVYIPRSYFTEKYM
-388 NKAGIEAIA
+388 NKEGIESIA

-404 IKQDKNAR
+404 IKHDKNAR

-432 QYVSTSFATK
+432 QYVSTSYVAK

-453 LNKLSSNDFVVYDN
+453 LNNLSSKDFVVYDN
-467 GVPLSPAAIRY
+467 GVPVSPAAIRY

-487 KAGVEGQLDVYIAKD
+487 KAGAEGQLDVYIAKD

-508 AIQTK
+508 AFETK
-513 GEARIKDAA
+513 GEARVKEAA
-522 ANLSEEEINR
+522 ANLSDEEINR
-532 LMIEGVSKVKNYERR
+532 LMIEGSNKVKDYERR
-547 STPTSEASSNEW
+547 TVPNSGASSDEW
-559 SNWQYTTEKLILHST
+559 SNWQYTTEKLILHAT
-574 ELPKENTWFTMNLTT
+574 EVPKEGTWFMMELNT
-589 GYNKNRA
+589 GYNKHR
-596 SIRDDINA
+596 SSVKDDIDA

-609 ADSPTASE
+609 ADSPVSTANDA
-617 EDGRQLGNW
+617 DGRQLGNW
-626 IVNAAGEVPSTL
+626 IVNGAGEIPSTL
-638 IYWQRG
+638 VYWTRG
-644 SGDQLAGLT
+644 SNDALAGST
-653 EENGANAP
+653 AENGANAP

-708 GGNINTDSNW
+708 GTNLETVSDW
-718 VGQERK
+718 VGTHRK
-724 VDFRIDKFKDN
+724 VDFRINKFKDN

-749 TMSTQSGIGLIMLKV
+749 SMGTQSGIGAVMLKV
-764 TYDKPKASVPEAFI
+764 TYDKPKAAISEAFI
-778 KVTKEFA
+778 KITKEFA
-785 DAKDTE
+785 DSKDTE
-791 ELSATFQV
+791 EKSATFNV

-816 EGKVSADPLKVT
+816 EGKVSADPIKVT

-850 IAAPKTVTV
+850 IAEPKTVTV
-859 TSQNT
+859 TSKNT

-872 ITNVRQPEDPEPNTP
+872 ITNVRLPEDPIV
-887 PKPEDPPKPNEP
+887 PKPN
-899 PKPADPTSSIGT
+899 DPTSSIGT
-911 VATDPRTGDHVAAQ
+911 TATDPRTGDHVAAQ

-976 KDRNGEV
+976 TERNGEV

-1071 YRISATLMDKGTNQ
+1071 YKISATLMDKGTNQ

-1167 EVVVNGQRVLTDT
+1167 EVVANGQRVLTDT

-1190 EYTVEGSFVRKS
+1190 EYVVEGSFVRKS

-1312 HD
+1312 HN

>member
-1 MKLNFKKSLHK
+1 
-12 LMVTALAVG
+12 MVTALAVG

-131 FVDRDINTSPVAWA
+131 FVDRDINTNPVAWA

-180 PKNYVFDSLAITD
+180 PKNYVFDSFAITD

-271 VGAAKPIAGFN
+271 VGTAKPIAGFN
-282 VKRTYFNRDFVK
+282 VKRTYFNRELVK

-300 SVIERDS
+300 SIIERDS
-307 KAADNAERALLGQ
+307 KATDNQEPTLLGQ

-328 DVDSNSD
+328 DVDPNSD

-360 GHVVNDITIDANT
+360 ANVVNDIMIDTNT
-373 GIVYIPRSYFSEKYM
+373 GIVYIPRSYFTEKYM
-388 NKAGIEAIA
+388 NKEGIESIA

-424 LTSSKVAA
+424 LTSSKVAS
-432 QYVSTSFATK
+432 QYVSTSYVTK
-442 TVNVNL
+442 TVNINL

-453 LNKLSSNDFVVYDN
+453 LNNLSSKDFVVYDN
-467 GVPLSPAAIRY
+467 GVPVSPAAIRY

-487 KAGVEGQLDVYIAKD
+487 KAGAEGQLDVYIAKD

-532 LMIEGVSKVKNYERR
+532 LMIEGTNKVKAYERR
-547 STPTSEASSNEW
+547 TVPNAEASSDEW
-559 SNWQYTTEKLILHST
+559 SNWQYTTEKLILHAT
-574 ELPKENTWFTMNLTT
+574 EVPKEGTWFMMDLTT

-596 SIRDDINA
+596 SVKDDIDA
-604 GNTVI
+604 GNTVV
-609 ADSPTASE
+609 ADSPVSTANDG
-617 EDGRQLGNW
+617 DGRQLGNW
-626 IVNAAGEVPSTL
+626 IVNGAGEVPSTL
-638 IYWQRG
+638 IYWTRG

-653 EENGANAP
+653 EENGANSP

-708 GGNINTDSNW
+708 GTNLETVSDW
-718 VGQERK
+718 VGTNRK

-749 TMSTQSGIGLIMLKV
+749 SMGTQSGIGAVMLKV

-791 ELSATFQV
+791 ELSATFNV

-816 EGKVSADPLKVT
+816 EGKVSADPIKVT

-835 IEVTITEV
+835 IEVTITET
-843 ETSQGYS
+843 ETSEGYA

-872 ITNVRQPEDPEPNTP
+872 ITNVREPEDPEPN
-887 PKPEDPPKPNEP
+887 
-899 PKPADPTSSIGT
+899 KPADPTSSIGT

-1154 IGTQAKD
+1154 VGTQAKD

-1167 EVVVNGQRVLTDT
+1167 EVVANGQRVLTDT

-1190 EYTVEGSFVRKS
+1190 EYVVEGSFVRKS

-1254 DVVEVANHKDPSSK
+1254 DVVEVANHKDPNSK

-1289 AFAVVGLGAL
+1289 AFLVAGAAAVVAA
-1299 IGALV
+1299 IV

>member
-1 MKLNFKKSLHK
+1 
-12 LMVTALAVG
+12 MVTALAVG

-116 VTFTMPNEASTVYPT
+116 VVFTMPNEASTVYPT
-131 FVDRDINTSPVAWA
+131 FVDRDINTNPVAWA

-180 PKNYVFDSLAITD
+180 PKNYVFDSFAITD

-237 KNDEVANKVSAD
+237 KNDEVVNNVGAD
-249 LETYDAAKVFTREN
+249 FGTYDVSNVFTREN

-271 VGAAKPIAGFN
+271 VGTAKPIAGFN
-282 VKRTYFNRDFVK
+282 VKRTYFNRELVK

-300 SVIERDS
+300 SIIERDS
-307 KAADNAERALLGQ
+307 KAADNQEPTLLGQ

-328 DVDSNSD
+328 DVDPNSD

-360 GHVVNDITIDANT
+360 ANVVNDVTIDTNT
-373 GIVYIPRSYFSEKYM
+373 GIVYIPRSYFTEKYM
-388 NKAGIEAIA
+388 NKEGIESIA

-404 IKQDKNAR
+404 IKQDKNVR

-424 LTSSKVAA
+424 LTSSKVAS
-432 QYVSTSFATK
+432 QYVSTSYATK

-453 LNKLSSNDFVVYDN
+453 LNNLSSKDFVVYDN
-467 GVPLSPAAIRY
+467 GVPVSPAAIRY

-487 KAGVEGQLDVYIAKD
+487 KAGAEGQLDVYIAKD

-532 LMIEGVSKVKNYERR
+532 LMIEGTNKVKAYERR
-547 STPTSEASSNEW
+547 TVPTAEASSDEW

-596 SIRDDINA
+596 SVKDDIDA

-609 ADSPTASE
+609 ADSPTASD

-708 GGNINTDSNW
+708 GGNLETVSDW
-718 VGQERK
+718 VGTNRK

-749 TMSTQSGIGLIMLKV
+749 SMGTQSGIGLIKLKV

-778 KVTKEFA
+778 KITKEFA
-785 DAKDTE
+785 DSKDTE
-791 ELSATFQV
+791 EKSATFNV

-816 EGKVSADPLKVT
+816 EGKVTADPIKVT
-828 LPNGKES
+828 LPAGKDS
-835 IEVTITEV
+835 IEVTITET
-843 ETSQGYS
+843 ETSEGYS

-872 ITNVRQPEDPEPNTP
+872 ITNVRLPE
-887 PKPEDPPKPNEP
+887 
-899 PKPADPTSSIGT
+899 DPTSSIGT

-925 DKQLRINDVVK
+925 DKQLRINDAVK

-1071 YRISATLMDKGTNQ
+1071 YRISATLIDKGTNQ

-1190 EYTVEGSFVRKS
+1190 EYVVEGSFVRKS

-1289 AFAVVGLGAL
+1289 AFLVVGAAAVVAA
-1299 IGALV
+1299 IV

>member
-1 MKLNFKKSLHK
+1 MKMNFKKSLHK

-131 FVDRDINTSPVAWA
+131 FVDRDINTNPVAWA

-271 VGAAKPIAGFN
+271 VGTAKPIAGFN
-282 VKRTYFNRDFVK
+282 VKRTYFNRELVK

-300 SVIERDS
+300 SIIERDS
-307 KAADNAERALLGQ
+307 KAAENQEPTLLGQ

-328 DVDSNSD
+328 DVDPNSD

-360 GHVVNDITIDANT
+360 ANVVNDITIDTNT
-373 GIVYIPRSYFSEKYM
+373 GIVYIPRSYFTEKYM
-388 NKAGIEAIA
+388 NKEGIESIA

-424 LTSSKVAA
+424 LTSSKVAS
-432 QYVSTSFATK
+432 QYVSTSYVTK

-453 LNKLSSNDFVVYDN
+453 LNNLSSKDFVVYDN
-467 GVPLSPAAIRY
+467 GVPVSPAAIRY

-487 KAGVEGQLDVYIAKD
+487 KAGAEGQLDVYIAKD

-532 LMIEGVSKVKNYERR
+532 LMIEGTNKVKAYERR
-547 STPTSEASSNEW
+547 TVPNAEASSDEW
-559 SNWQYTTEKLILHST
+559 SNWQYTTEKLILHAT
-574 ELPKENTWFTMNLTT
+574 EVPKEGTWFMMDLTT

-596 SIRDDINA
+596 SVKDDIDA
-604 GNTVI
+604 GNTVV
-609 ADSPTASE
+609 ADSPVSTANDG
-617 EDGRQLGNW
+617 DGRQLGNW
-626 IVNAAGEVPSTL
+626 IVNGAGEVPSTL
-638 IYWQRG
+638 IYWTRG

-653 EENGANAP
+653 EENGANSP

-708 GGNINTDSNW
+708 GTNLETVSDW
-718 VGQERK
+718 VGTNRK

-749 TMSTQSGIGLIMLKV
+749 SMGTQSGIGAVMLKV

-816 EGKVSADPLKVT
+816 EGKVSADPIKVT

-843 ETSQGYS
+843 ETSKGYS

-859 TSQNT
+859 TSKNT

-872 ITNVRQPEDPEPNTP
+872 ITNVREPEDPEPN
-887 PKPEDPPKPNEP
+887 
-899 PKPADPTSSIGT
+899 KPADPTSSIGT

-1161 KETGKQ
+1161 KETDKQ
-1167 EVVVNGQRVLTDT
+1167 EVVANGQRVLTDT

-1190 EYTVEGSFVRKS
+1190 EYVVEGSFVRKS

-1289 AFAVVGLGAL
+1289 AFLVVGAAAVVAA
-1299 IGALV
+1299 IV

>member
-12 LMVTALAVG
+12 LMVAALALG

-30 ANADEVRLGEPKVLK
+30 ASANEVRLGEPNVLK
-45 LAHGYGGD
+45 LAHSYGGD
-53 VQFDGSADN
+53 VQFEGSADN
-62 EKEVR
+62 EKTVR
-67 AGEQVTLQTATTYKD
+67 AGEQVTLQTTTKYKD
-82 NGEVK
+82 NNEVK

-111 EDKKT
+111 DDKKT

-131 FVDRDINTSPVAWA
+131 FVDRDINTNPVAWA
-145 HAKNIQYYVSKD
+145 RAKNIQYYVSKD

-169 VGSDVTLAITK
+169 VGNDVTLAISK
-180 PKNYVFDSLAITD
+180 PKNYVFDSFSVTD

-222 TVEWTG
+222 TVEWSG
-228 HYIGSDELA
+228 HYVGSDDLA
-237 KNDEVANKVSAD
+237 KNDEVVNKVNTD
-249 LETYDAAKVFTREN
+249 LSTYDVNNIFTREN
-263 LDASKIQS
+263 LDFSKIQS
-271 VGAAKPIAGFN
+271 VGKAKPIAGFN
-282 VKRTYFNRDFVK
+282 VKRTYFNQDLVK
-294 ANDTLT
+294 SNDTLS

-307 KAADNAERALLGQ
+307 KAKDNEERALLGQ

-328 DVDSNSD
+328 DVDPKSD

-348 VFQAVFA
+348 VFQALFA
-355 ENNTQ
+355 ENNTKAN
-360 GHVVNDITIDANT
+360 VVNDITIDKST
-373 GIVYIPRSYFSEKYM
+373 GIVYIPRSYFTEKYM

-404 IKQDKNAR
+404 IKKDKNNR
-412 LQKAVTVTVDKT
+412 LQKAVTLTVDKT
-424 LTSSKVAA
+424 LTSAKVAS
-432 QYVSTSFATK
+432 QYVSTSFVTK

-448 GDEAY
+448 GNDAY
-453 LNKLSSNDFVVYDN
+453 LNSLRSSDFVVYDN
-467 GVPLSPAAIRY
+467 GVPVSPSMIRY

-487 KAGVEGQLDVYIAKD
+487 NAGAEGQLDVYIAKD

-522 ANLSEEEINR
+522 ANLSDEEINR
-532 LMIEGVSKVKNYERR
+532 LMIEGSNKVKAYERR
-547 STPTSEASSNEW
+547 STPSSDAGSDEW
-559 SNWQYTTEKLILHST
+559 SSWQYTTEKLTLHAT
-574 ELPKENTWFTMNLTT
+574 EVPKEGTWFMMDLNT
-589 GYNKNRA
+589 GYNKDRA

-604 GNTVI
+604 GNTVV
-609 ADSPTASE
+609 ADSPVSTAN
-617 EDGRQLGNW
+617 DGDARQLGNW
-626 IVNAAGEVPSTL
+626 IVNGSGEIPSTL
-638 IYWQRG
+638 IYWTRG
-644 SGDQLAGLT
+644 SGDQLSGLT
-653 EENGANAP
+653 AENGANSP
-661 HRWVKLTVGSQ
+661 HRWVRLTVGSQ
-672 SENTSEGPDKVKFS
+672 SENTSYGPDNVKFS
-686 FEGQEQ
+686 FTGEDQ
-692 WLLLSCVHVEI
+692 WLLLSCAHIEI
-703 ENASG
+703 ENASDS
-708 GGNINTDSNW
+708 GNIETVSDW
-718 VGQERK
+718 VGTNRK
-724 VDFRIDKFKDN
+724 VDFRINKFKDN

-749 TMSTQSGIGLIMLKV
+749 SMGTQSGIGAVMLKV
-764 TYDKPKASVPEAFI
+764 TYDKPKAAITEGFI
-778 KVTKEFA
+778 KITKEFA

-791 ELSATFQV
+791 EKFATFQV
-799 TSKDIEGW
+799 TSTDIEGW

-816 EGKVSADPLKVT
+816 EGKVSADPIKVA

-835 IEVTITEV
+835 IELTITEI
-843 ETSQGYS
+843 ETSDGYD
-850 IAAPKTVTV
+850 IAEPRTVTV
-859 TSQNT
+859 TSKHT

-872 ITNVRQPEDPEPNTP
+872 IMNIRMPE
-887 PKPEDPPKPNEP
+887 
-899 PKPADPTSSIGT
+899 DPTSSIGT
-911 VATDPRTGDHVAAQ
+911 TATDPRTGDHVAAQ

-936 YRNLE
+936 YRNIE

-947 VQGKLM
+947 VQGKLI

-964 GKDVEASTKFTP
+964 GKDVEATTKFTP
-976 KDRNGEV
+976 TKRTGEV

-1007 EKVLGPDLQVVATHE
+1007 EKLLGPDLQVVATHE

-1167 EVVVNGQRVLTDT
+1167 EVTVSGQRVLTDT

-1254 DVVEVANHKDPSSK
+1254 DVVEIANHKDPKSK

-1289 AFAVVGLGAL
+1289 AFLVVGAAAVVAA
-1299 IGALV
+1299 IV

>member
-131 FVDRDINTSPVAWA
+131 FVDRDINTNPVAWA

-180 PKNYVFDSLAITD
+180 PKNYVFDSFSITD

-271 VGAAKPIAGFN
+271 VGTAKPIAGFN

-307 KAADNAERALLGQ
+307 KAAENQEPTLLGQ

-328 DVDSNSD
+328 DVDPNSD

-360 GHVVNDITIDANT
+360 ANVVNDITIDTNT
-373 GIVYIPRSYFSEKYM
+373 GIVYIPRSYFTEKYM
-388 NKAGIEAIA
+388 NKEGIESIA

-424 LTSSKVAA
+424 LTSSKVAS
-432 QYVSTSFATK
+432 QYVSTSYVTK

-453 LNKLSSNDFVVYDN
+453 LNNLSSKDFVVYDN
-467 GVPLSPAAIRY
+467 GVPVSPAAIRY

-487 KAGVEGQLDVYIAKD
+487 KAGAEGQLDVYIAKD

-532 LMIEGVSKVKNYERR
+532 LMIEGTNKVKAYERR
-547 STPTSEASSNEW
+547 TVPNAEASSDEW
-559 SNWQYTTEKLILHST
+559 SNWQYTTEKLILHAT
-574 ELPKENTWFTMNLTT
+574 EVPKEGTWFMMDLTT

-596 SIRDDINA
+596 SVKDDIDA
-604 GNTVI
+604 GNIVV
-609 ADSPTASE
+609 ADSPVSTANDG
-617 EDGRQLGNW
+617 DGRQLGNW
-626 IVNAAGEVPSTL
+626 IVNGAGEVPSTL
-638 IYWQRG
+638 IYWTRG

-653 EENGANAP
+653 EENGANSP

-708 GGNINTDSNW
+708 GTNLETVSDW
-718 VGQERK
+718 VGTNRK

-749 TMSTQSGIGLIMLKV
+749 SMGTQSGIGAVMLKV

-791 ELSATFQV
+791 ELSATFNV

-816 EGKVSADPLKVT
+816 EGKVSADPIKVT

-843 ETSQGYS
+843 ETSKGYS
-850 IAAPKTVTV
+850 IAEPKTVTL
-859 TSQNT
+859 TSKNT

-872 ITNVRQPEDPEPNTP
+872 ITNVREPEDPEPN
-887 PKPEDPPKPNEP
+887 
-899 PKPADPTSSIGT
+899 KPADPTSSIGT

-941 PNKEYT
+941 VGKEYT
-947 VQGKLM
+947 AQGKLV

-998 LENDSVVAF
+998 LENDSVVVF

-1092 VVTVEKTFTPTEP
+1092 VVAVEKTFTPTEP

-1161 KETGKQ
+1161 KDTGKQ
-1167 EVVVNGQRVLTDT
+1167 EVVVNGQRALTDT

-1190 EYTVEGSFVRKS
+1190 EYVVEGSFVRKS

>member
-1 MKLNFKKSLHK
+1 
-12 LMVTALAVG
+12 MVTALAVG

-131 FVDRDINTSPVAWA
+131 FVDRDINTNPVAWA

-282 VKRTYFNRDFVK
+282 VKRTYFNRELVK

-300 SVIERDS
+300 SIIERDS
-307 KAADNAERALLGQ
+307 KANDNVEPTLLGQ

-328 DVDSNSD
+328 DVDPNSD

-360 GHVVNDITIDANT
+360 ANVVNDITIDTNT
-373 GIVYIPRSYFSEKYM
+373 GIVYIPRSYFTEKYM
-388 NKAGIEAIA
+388 NKEGIESIA

-432 QYVSTSFATK
+432 QYVSTSYVTK

-453 LNKLSSNDFVVYDN
+453 LNNLSSKDFVVYDN
-467 GVPLSPAAIRY
+467 GVPVSPAAIRY

-487 KAGVEGQLDVYIAKD
+487 KAGAEGQLDVYIAKD

-513 GEARIKDAA
+513 GEARIKEAA
-522 ANLSEEEINR
+522 ADLSEEEINR
-532 LMIEGVSKVKNYERR
+532 LMIEGTNKVKAYERR
-547 STPTSEASSNEW
+547 TVPNADASSSEW
-559 SNWQYTTEKLILHST
+559 SNWQYTTEKLILHAT
-574 ELPKENTWFTMNLTT
+574 EVPKEGTWFMMDLTT

-596 SIRDDINA
+596 SVKDDIDA

-609 ADSPTASE
+609 ADSPVSTANDA
-617 EDGRQLGNW
+617 DGRQLGNW
-626 IVNAAGEVPSTL
+626 IVNGAGEVPSTL
-638 IYWQRG
+638 IYWTRG

-653 EENGANAP
+653 EENGANSP

-708 GGNINTDSNW
+708 GTNLETVSDW
-718 VGQERK
+718 VGTNRK

-749 TMSTQSGIGLIMLKV
+749 SMGTQSGIGAVMLKV

-791 ELSATFQV
+791 ELSATFNV

-816 EGKVSADPLKVT
+816 EGKVSADPIKVT

-843 ETSQGYS
+843 ETSKGYS
-850 IAAPKTVTV
+850 IAEPKTVTL
-859 TSQNT
+859 TSKNT

-872 ITNVRQPEDPEPNTP
+872 ITNVREPEDPEPN
-887 PKPEDPPKPNEP
+887 
-899 PKPADPTSSIGT
+899 KPADPTSSIGT

-1071 YRISATLMDKGTNQ
+1071 YKISATLMDKGTNQ

-1167 EVVVNGQRVLTDT
+1167 EVVANGQRVLTDT

-1190 EYTVEGSFVRKS
+1190 EYVVEGSFVRKS

-1217 EAANGEV
+1217 EATNGEV

-1289 AFAVVGLGAL
+1289 AFLVVGAAAVVAA
-1299 IGALV
+1299 IV

>member
-30 ANADEVRLGEPKVLK
+30 ASADEVRLGEPKVLK

-131 FVDRDINTSPVAWA
+131 FVDRDINTNPVAWA

-271 VGAAKPIAGFN
+271 VGTAKPIAGFN
-282 VKRTYFNRDFVK
+282 VKRTYFNRELVK

-300 SVIERDS
+300 SIIERDS
-307 KAADNAERALLGQ
+307 KAADNQEPTLLGQ

-328 DVDSNSD
+328 DVDPNSD

-360 GHVVNDITIDANT
+360 ANVVNDITIDTNT
-373 GIVYIPRSYFSEKYM
+373 GIVYIPRSYFTEKYM
-388 NKAGIEAIA
+388 NKEGIESIA

-424 LTSSKVAA
+424 LTSSKVAS
-432 QYVSTSFATK
+432 QYVSTSYVTK

-453 LNKLSSNDFVVYDN
+453 LNNLSSKDFVVYDN
-467 GVPLSPAAIRY
+467 GVPVSPAAIRY

-487 KAGVEGQLDVYIAKD
+487 KAGAEGQLDVYIAKD

-532 LMIEGVSKVKNYERR
+532 LMIEGTNKVKAYERR
-547 STPTSEASSNEW
+547 TVPNAEASSDEW
-559 SNWQYTTEKLILHST
+559 SNWQYTTEKLILHAT
-574 ELPKENTWFTMNLTT
+574 EVPKEGTWFMMDLTT

-596 SIRDDINA
+596 SIKDDIDA
-604 GNTVI
+604 GNVVV
-609 ADSPTASE
+609 ADSPVSTANDG
-617 EDGRQLGNW
+617 DGRQLGNW
-626 IVNAAGEVPSTL
+626 IVNGAGEVPSTL
-638 IYWQRG
+638 IYWTRG

-653 EENGANAP
+653 EENGANSP

-708 GGNINTDSNW
+708 GTNLETVSDW
-718 VGQERK
+718 VGTNRK

-749 TMSTQSGIGLIMLKV
+749 SMGTQSGIGAVMLKV

-791 ELSATFQV
+791 ELSATFNV

-816 EGKVSADPLKVT
+816 EGKVSADPIKVT

-843 ETSQGYS
+843 ETSKGYS
-850 IAAPKTVTV
+850 IAEPKTVTL
-859 TSQNT
+859 TSKNT

-872 ITNVRQPEDPEPNTP
+872 ITNVREPEDPEPN
-887 PKPEDPPKPNEP
+887 
-899 PKPADPTSSIGT
+899 KPADPTSSIGT

-1071 YRISATLMDKGTNQ
+1071 YKISATLMDKGTNQ

-1190 EYTVEGSFVRKS
+1190 EYVVEGSFVRKS

-1254 DVVEVANHKDPSSK
+1254 DVVEVASHKDPNSK

>member
-1 MKLNFKKSLHK
+1 
-12 LMVTALAVG
+12 MVTALAVG

-131 FVDRDINTSPVAWA
+131 FVDRDINTNPVAWA

-237 KNDEVANKVSAD
+237 KNDEVANKVGAD
-249 LETYDAAKVFTREN
+249 FGTYDVSNVFTREN

-271 VGAAKPIAGFN
+271 VGTAKPIAGFN
-282 VKRTYFNRDFVK
+282 VKRTYFNRELVK

-300 SVIERDS
+300 SIIERDS
-307 KAADNAERALLGQ
+307 KAADNQEPTLLGQ

-328 DVDSNSD
+328 DVDPNSD

-360 GHVVNDITIDANT
+360 ANVVNDITIDTNT
-373 GIVYIPRSYFSEKYM
+373 GIVYIPRSYFTEKYM
-388 NKAGIEAIA
+388 NKEGIESIA

-424 LTSSKVAA
+424 LTSSKVAS
-432 QYVSTSFATK
+432 QYVSTSYVTK

-453 LNKLSSNDFVVYDN
+453 LNNLSSKDFVVYDN
-467 GVPLSPAAIRY
+467 GVPVSPAAIRY

-487 KAGVEGQLDVYIAKD
+487 KAGAEGQLDVYIAKD

-532 LMIEGVSKVKNYERR
+532 LMIEGTNKVKAYERR
-547 STPTSEASSNEW
+547 TVPNAEASSDEW
-559 SNWQYTTEKLILHST
+559 SNWQYTTEKLILHAT
-574 ELPKENTWFTMNLTT
+574 EVPKEGTWFMMDLTT

-596 SIRDDINA
+596 SVKDDIDA
-604 GNTVI
+604 GNTVV
-609 ADSPTASE
+609 ADSPVSTANDG
-617 EDGRQLGNW
+617 DGRQLGNW
-626 IVNAAGEVPSTL
+626 IVNGAGEVPSTL
-638 IYWQRG
+638 IYWTRG

-653 EENGANAP
+653 EENGANSP

-708 GGNINTDSNW
+708 GTNLETVSDW
-718 VGQERK
+718 VGTNRK

-749 TMSTQSGIGLIMLKV
+749 SMGTQSGIGAVMLKV

-791 ELSATFQV
+791 ELSATFNV

-816 EGKVSADPLKVT
+816 EGKVSADPIKVT

-843 ETSQGYS
+843 ETSKGYS
-850 IAAPKTVTV
+850 IAEPKTVTL
-859 TSQNT
+859 TSKNT

-872 ITNVRQPEDPEPNTP
+872 ITNVREPEDPEPN
-887 PKPEDPPKPNEP
+887 
-899 PKPADPTSSIGT
+899 KPADPTSSIGT

-941 PNKEYT
+941 VGKEYT
-947 VQGKLM
+947 AQGKLV

-1154 IGTQAKD
+1154 VGTQAKD

-1167 EVVVNGQRVLTDT
+1167 EVVANGQRVLTDT

-1190 EYTVEGSFVRKS
+1190 EYVVEGSFVRKS

-1289 AFAVVGLGAL
+1289 AFLVVGAAAVVAA
-1299 IGALV
+1299 IV

>member
-1 MKLNFKKSLHK
+1 
-12 LMVTALAVG
+12 MVTALAVG

-30 ANADEVRLGEPKVLK
+30 ASADEVRLGEPKVLK

-131 FVDRDINTSPVAWA
+131 FVDRDINTNPVAWA

-271 VGAAKPIAGFN
+271 VGTAKPIAGFN
-282 VKRTYFNRDFVK
+282 VKRTYFNRELVK

-300 SVIERDS
+300 SIIERDS
-307 KAADNAERALLGQ
+307 KAADNQEPTLLGQ

-328 DVDSNSD
+328 DVDPNSD

-360 GHVVNDITIDANT
+360 ANVVNDITIDTNT
-373 GIVYIPRSYFSEKYM
+373 GIVYIPRSYFTEKYM
-388 NKAGIEAIA
+388 NKEGIESIA

-424 LTSSKVAA
+424 LTSSKVAS
-432 QYVSTSFATK
+432 QYVSTSYVTK

-453 LNKLSSNDFVVYDN
+453 LNNLSSKDFVVYDN
-467 GVPLSPAAIRY
+467 GVPVSPAAIRY

-487 KAGVEGQLDVYIAKD
+487 KAGAEGQLDVYIAKD

-532 LMIEGVSKVKNYERR
+532 LMIEGTNKVKAYERR
-547 STPTSEASSNEW
+547 TVPNAEASSDEW
-559 SNWQYTTEKLILHST
+559 SNWQYTTEKLILHAT
-574 ELPKENTWFTMNLTT
+574 EVPKEGTWFMMDLTT

-596 SIRDDINA
+596 SVKDDIDA
-604 GNTVI
+604 GHTVV
-609 ADSPTASE
+609 ADSPVSTANDG
-617 EDGRQLGNW
+617 DGRQLGNW
-626 IVNAAGEVPSTL
+626 IVNGAGEVPSTL
-638 IYWQRG
+638 IYWTRG

-653 EENGANAP
+653 EENGANSP

-708 GGNINTDSNW
+708 GTNLETVSDW
-718 VGQERK
+718 VGTNRK

-749 TMSTQSGIGLIMLKV
+749 SMGTQSGIGAVMLKV

-791 ELSATFQV
+791 ELSATFNV

-816 EGKVSADPLKVT
+816 EGKVSADPIKVT

-843 ETSQGYS
+843 ETSKGYS
-850 IAAPKTVTV
+850 IAEPKTVTL
-859 TSQNT
+859 TSKNT

-872 ITNVRQPEDPEPNTP
+872 ITNVREPEDPEPN
-887 PKPEDPPKPNEP
+887 
-899 PKPADPTSSIGT
+899 KPADPTSSIGT

-998 LENDSVVAF
+998 LENESVVAF

-1190 EYTVEGSFVRKS
+1190 EYVVEGSFVRKS

-1254 DVVEVANHKDPSSK
+1254 DVVEVANHKDPNSK

-1289 AFAVVGLGAL
+1289 AFLVVGAAAVVAA
-1299 IGALV
+1299 IV

>member
-1 MKLNFKKSLHK
+1 MKINFKKSLHK

-131 FVDRDINTSPVAWA
+131 FVDRDINTNPVAWA

-300 SVIERDS
+300 SIIERDS
-307 KAADNAERALLGQ
+307 KAAENQEPTLLGQ

-328 DVDSNSD
+328 DVDPNSD

-360 GHVVNDITIDANT
+360 ANVVNDITIDTNT
-373 GIVYIPRSYFSEKYM
+373 GIVYIPRSYFTEKYM
-388 NKAGIEAIA
+388 NKEGIESIA

-424 LTSSKVAA
+424 LTSSKVAS
-432 QYVSTSFATK
+432 QYVSTSYVTK

-453 LNKLSSNDFVVYDN
+453 LNNLSSKDFVVYDN
-467 GVPLSPAAIRY
+467 GVPVSPAAIRY

-487 KAGVEGQLDVYIAKD
+487 KAGAEGQLDVYIAKD

-532 LMIEGVSKVKNYERR
+532 LMIEGTNKVKAYERR
-547 STPTSEASSNEW
+547 TVPNAEASSDEW
-559 SNWQYTTEKLILHST
+559 SNWQYTTEKLILHAT
-574 ELPKENTWFTMNLTT
+574 EVPKEGTWFMMDLTT

-596 SIRDDINA
+596 SVKDDIDA
-604 GNTVI
+604 GNTVV
-609 ADSPTASE
+609 ADSPVSTANDG
-617 EDGRQLGNW
+617 DGRQLGNW
-626 IVNAAGEVPSTL
+626 IVNGAGEVPSTL
-638 IYWQRG
+638 IYWTRG

-653 EENGANAP
+653 EENGANSP

-708 GGNINTDSNW
+708 GTNLETVSDW
-718 VGQERK
+718 VGTNRK

-749 TMSTQSGIGLIMLKV
+749 SMGTQSGIGAVMLKV

-791 ELSATFQV
+791 ELSATFNV

-816 EGKVSADPLKVT
+816 EGKVSADPIKVT
-828 LPNGKES
+828 LPNGKEF

-843 ETSQGYS
+843 ETSKGYS
-850 IAAPKTVTV
+850 IAEPKTVTL
-859 TSQNT
+859 TSKNT

-872 ITNVRQPEDPEPNTP
+872 ITNVREPEDPEPN
-887 PKPEDPPKPNEP
+887 
-899 PKPADPTSSIGT
+899 KPADPTSSIGT

-1085 PITKDGQ
+1085 PIAKDGQ

-1190 EYTVEGSFVRKS
+1190 EYVVEGSFVRKS

-1254 DVVEVANHKDPSSK
+1254 DVVEVANHKDPNSK

>member
-1 MKLNFKKSLHK
+1 MKINFKKSLHK

-30 ANADEVRLGEPKVLK
+30 ASADEVRLGEPKVLK

-131 FVDRDINTSPVAWA
+131 FVDRDINTNPVAWA

-271 VGAAKPIAGFN
+271 VGTAKPIAGFN
-282 VKRTYFNRDFVK
+282 VKRTYFNRELVK

-300 SVIERDS
+300 SIIERDS
-307 KAADNAERALLGQ
+307 KAADNQEPTLLGQ

-328 DVDSNSD
+328 DVDPNSD

-360 GHVVNDITIDANT
+360 ANVVNDITIDTNT
-373 GIVYIPRSYFSEKYM
+373 GIVYIPRSYFTEKYM
-388 NKAGIEAIA
+388 NKEGIESIA

-424 LTSSKVAA
+424 LTSSKVAS
-432 QYVSTSFATK
+432 QYVSTSYVTK

-453 LNKLSSNDFVVYDN
+453 LNNLSSKDFVVYDN
-467 GVPLSPAAIRY
+467 GVPVSPAAIRY

-487 KAGVEGQLDVYIAKD
+487 KAGAEGQLDVYIAKD

-532 LMIEGVSKVKNYERR
+532 LMIEGTNKVKAYERR
-547 STPTSEASSNEW
+547 TVPNAEASSDEW
-559 SNWQYTTEKLILHST
+559 SNWQYTTEKLILHAT
-574 ELPKENTWFTMNLTT
+574 EVPKEGTWFMMDLTT

-596 SIRDDINA
+596 SVKDDIDA
-604 GNTVI
+604 GHTVV
-609 ADSPTASE
+609 ADSPVSTANDG
-617 EDGRQLGNW
+617 DGRQLGNW
-626 IVNAAGEVPSTL
+626 IVNGAGEVPSTL
-638 IYWQRG
+638 IYWTRG

-653 EENGANAP
+653 EENGANSP

-708 GGNINTDSNW
+708 GTNLETVSDW
-718 VGQERK
+718 VGTNRK

-749 TMSTQSGIGLIMLKV
+749 SMGTQSGIGAVMLKV

-791 ELSATFQV
+791 ELSATFNV

-816 EGKVSADPLKVT
+816 EGKVSADPIKVT

-843 ETSQGYS
+843 ETSKGYS
-850 IAAPKTVTV
+850 IAEPKTVTL
-859 TSQNT
+859 TSKNT

-872 ITNVRQPEDPEPNTP
+872 ITNVREPEDPEPN
-887 PKPEDPPKPNEP
+887 
-899 PKPADPTSSIGT
+899 KPADPTSSIGT

-998 LENDSVVAF
+998 LENESVVAF

-1190 EYTVEGSFVRKS
+1190 EYVVEGSFVRKS

-1254 DVVEVANHKDPSSK
+1254 DVVEVANHKDPNSK

-1289 AFAVVGLGAL
+1289 AFLVVGAAAVVAA
-1299 IGALV
+1299 IV

>member
-1 MKLNFKKSLHK
+1 
-12 LMVTALAVG
+12 MVTALAVG

-30 ANADEVRLGEPKVLK
+30 AKADEVRLGEPKVLK

-131 FVDRDINTSPVAWA
+131 FVDRDINTNPVAWA

-180 PKNYVFDSLAITD
+180 PKNYVFDSFSITD

-249 LETYDAAKVFTREN
+249 LETYDAASVFTREN
-263 LDASKIQS
+263 LDASKIKS

-282 VKRTYFNRDFVK
+282 VKRTYFNRELVK
-294 ANDTLT
+294 ANDTL
-300 SVIERDS
+300 SSIIERDS
-307 KAADNAERALLGQ
+307 KAADNQERTLLGQ

-328 DVDSNSD
+328 DVDPNSD

-360 GHVVNDITIDANT
+360 GHVVNDITIDTNT
-373 GIVYIPRSYFSEKYM
+373 GIVYIPRSYFTEKYM
-388 NKAGIEAIA
+388 NKEGIESIA

-404 IKQDKNAR
+404 IKHDKNAR

-432 QYVSTSFATK
+432 QYVSTSYVAK

-453 LNKLSSNDFVVYDN
+453 LNNLSSKDFVVYDN
-467 GVPLSPAAIRY
+467 GVPVSPAAIRY

-487 KAGVEGQLDVYIAKD
+487 KAGAEGQLDVYIAKD

-508 AIQTK
+508 AFETK
-513 GEARIKDAA
+513 GEARIKEAA
-522 ANLSEEEINR
+522 ANLSDEEINR
-532 LMIEGVSKVKNYERR
+532 LMIEGPNKVKAYERR
-547 STPTSEASSNEW
+547 AVPNADASSSEW
-559 SNWQYTTEKLILHST
+559 SNWQYTTEKLILHAT
-574 ELPKENTWFTMNLTT
+574 EVPKEGTWFMMELNT

-596 SIRDDINA
+596 SVKDDIDA
-604 GNTVI
+604 GNTVV
-609 ADSPTASE
+609 ADSPVSTANDA
-617 EDGRQLGNW
+617 DGRQLGNW
-626 IVNAAGEVPSTL
+626 IVNGAGEIPSTL
-638 IYWQRG
+638 IYWTRG

-653 EENGANAP
+653 EENGANSP

-708 GGNINTDSNW
+708 GGNLETVSDW
-718 VGQERK
+718 VGTTRK
-724 VDFRIDKFKDN
+724 VDFRINKFKDN

-749 TMSTQSGIGLIMLKV
+749 SMGTQSGIGAVMLKV
-764 TYDKPKASVPEAFI
+764 TYDKPKAAISEAFI
-778 KVTKEFA
+778 KITKEFA
-785 DAKDTE
+785 DSKDTE
-791 ELSATFQV
+791 EKSATFNV

-816 EGKVSADPLKVT
+816 EGKVTADPIKVA

-835 IEVTITEV
+835 IELTITET
-843 ETSQGYS
+843 ETSEGYA
-850 IAAPKTVTV
+850 IAEPKTVTV
-859 TSQNT
+859 TSKNT

-872 ITNVRQPEDPEPNTP
+872 ITNVRMPEDPEPN
-887 PKPEDPPKPNEP
+887 
-899 PKPADPTSSIGT
+899 KPADPTSSIGT

-976 KDRNGEV
+976 TERNGEV

-1071 YRISATLMDKGTNQ
+1071 YKISATLMDKGTNQ

-1167 EVVVNGQRVLTDT
+1167 EVVANGQRVLTDT

-1190 EYTVEGSFVRKS
+1190 EYVVEGSFVRKS

-1224 TLEFTVNTDEYAGED
+1224 TLEFTVNTDEYTGED

-1312 HD
+1312 HN

>member
-30 ANADEVRLGEPKVLK
+30 ASADEVRLGEPKVLK

-131 FVDRDINTSPVAWA
+131 FVDRDINTNPVAWA

-271 VGAAKPIAGFN
+271 VGTAKPIAGFN
-282 VKRTYFNRDFVK
+282 VKRTYFNRELVK

-300 SVIERDS
+300 SIIERDS
-307 KAADNAERALLGQ
+307 KAADNQEPTLLGQ

-328 DVDSNSD
+328 DVDPNSD

-360 GHVVNDITIDANT
+360 ANVVNDITIDTNA
-373 GIVYIPRSYFSEKYM
+373 GIVYIPRSYFTEKYM
-388 NKAGIEAIA
+388 NKEGIESIA

-424 LTSSKVAA
+424 LTSSKVAS
-432 QYVSTSFATK
+432 QYVSTSYVTK

-453 LNKLSSNDFVVYDN
+453 LNNLSSKDFVVYDN
-467 GVPLSPAAIRY
+467 GVPVSPAAIRY

-487 KAGVEGQLDVYIAKD
+487 KAGAEGQLDVYIAKD

-532 LMIEGVSKVKNYERR
+532 LMIEGTNKVKAYERR
-547 STPTSEASSNEW
+547 TVPNAEASSDEW
-559 SNWQYTTEKLILHST
+559 SNWQYTTEKLILHAT
-574 ELPKENTWFTMNLTT
+574 EVPKEGTWFMMDLTT

-596 SIRDDINA
+596 SVKDDIDA
-604 GNTVI
+604 GNTVV
-609 ADSPTASE
+609 ADSPVSTANDG
-617 EDGRQLGNW
+617 DGRQLGNW
-626 IVNAAGEVPSTL
+626 IVNGAGEVPSTL
-638 IYWQRG
+638 IYWTRG

-653 EENGANAP
+653 EENGANSP

-672 SENTSEGPDKVKFS
+672 SENTSEGPNKVKFS

-708 GGNINTDSNW
+708 GTNLETVSDL
-718 VGQERK
+718 VGTNRK

-749 TMSTQSGIGLIMLKV
+749 SMGTQSGIGAVMLKV

-791 ELSATFQV
+791 ELSATFNV

-816 EGKVSADPLKVT
+816 EGKVSADPIKVT

-843 ETSQGYS
+843 ETSKGYS
-850 IAAPKTVTV
+850 IAEPKTVTL
-859 TSQNT
+859 TSKNT

-872 ITNVRQPEDPEPNTP
+872 ITNVREPEDPEPN
-887 PKPEDPPKPNEP
+887 
-899 PKPADPTSSIGT
+899 KPADPTSSIGT

-941 PNKEYT
+941 VGKEYT
-947 VQGKLM
+947 AQGKLM

-976 KDRNGEV
+976 KERNGEV

-1007 EKVLGPDLQVVATHE
+1007 EKVLGPDLQIVATHE

-1190 EYTVEGSFVRKS
+1190 EYVVEGSFVRKA
-1202 DPTKVVATAKTTFKA
+1202 DPSKVVATAKTTFKA

-1254 DVVEVANHKDPSSK
+1254 DVVEVANHKDPNSK

-1289 AFAVVGLGAL
+1289 AFLVVGAAAVVAA
-1299 IGALV
+1299 IV

>member
-1 MKLNFKKSLHK
+1 
-12 LMVTALAVG
+12 MVTALAVG

-30 ANADEVRLGEPKVLK
+30 ASADEVRLGEPKVLK

-131 FVDRDINTSPVAWA
+131 FVDRDINTNPVAWA

-271 VGAAKPIAGFN
+271 VGTAKPIAGFN
-282 VKRTYFNRDFVK
+282 VKRTYFNRELVK

-300 SVIERDS
+300 SIIERDS
-307 KAADNAERALLGQ
+307 KAADNQEPTLLGQ

-328 DVDSNSD
+328 DVDPNSD

-360 GHVVNDITIDANT
+360 ANVVNDITIDTNT
-373 GIVYIPRSYFSEKYM
+373 GIVYIPRSYFTEKYM
-388 NKAGIEAIA
+388 NKEGIESIA

-424 LTSSKVAA
+424 LTSSKVAS
-432 QYVSTSFATK
+432 QYVSTSYVTK

-453 LNKLSSNDFVVYDN
+453 LNNLSSKDFVVYDN
-467 GVPLSPAAIRY
+467 GVPVSPAAIRY

-487 KAGVEGQLDVYIAKD
+487 KAGAEGQLDVYIAKD

-532 LMIEGVSKVKNYERR
+532 LMIEGTNKVKAYERR
-547 STPTSEASSNEW
+547 TVPNAEASSDEW
-559 SNWQYTTEKLILHST
+559 SNWQYTTEKLILHAT
-574 ELPKENTWFTMNLTT
+574 EVPKEGTWFMMDLTT

-596 SIRDDINA
+596 SIKDDIDA
-604 GNTVI
+604 GNVVV
-609 ADSPTASE
+609 ADSPVSTANDG
-617 EDGRQLGNW
+617 DGRQLGNW
-626 IVNAAGEVPSTL
+626 IVNGAGEVPSTL
-638 IYWQRG
+638 IYWTRG

-653 EENGANAP
+653 EENGANSP

-708 GGNINTDSNW
+708 GTNLETVSDW
-718 VGQERK
+718 VGTNRK

-749 TMSTQSGIGLIMLKV
+749 SMGTQSGIGAVMLKV

-791 ELSATFQV
+791 ELSATFNV

-816 EGKVSADPLKVT
+816 EGKVSADPIKVT

-843 ETSQGYS
+843 ETSKGYS
-850 IAAPKTVTV
+850 IAEPKTVTL
-859 TSQNT
+859 TSKNT

-872 ITNVRQPEDPEPNTP
+872 ITNVREPEDPEPN
-887 PKPEDPPKPNEP
+887 
-899 PKPADPTSSIGT
+899 KPADPTSSIGT

-1071 YRISATLMDKGTNQ
+1071 YKISATLMDKGTNQ

-1190 EYTVEGSFVRKS
+1190 EYVVEGSFVRKS

-1254 DVVEVANHKDPSSK
+1254 DVVEVASHKDPNSK

>member
-30 ANADEVRLGEPKVLK
+30 ASADEVRLGEPKVLK

-131 FVDRDINTSPVAWA
+131 FVDRDINTNPVAWA

-271 VGAAKPIAGFN
+271 VGTAKPIAGFN
-282 VKRTYFNRDFVK
+282 VKRTYFNRELVK

-300 SVIERDS
+300 SIIERDS
-307 KAADNAERALLGQ
+307 KAADNQEPTLLGQ

-328 DVDSNSD
+328 DVDPNSD

-360 GHVVNDITIDANT
+360 ANVVNDITIDTNV
-373 GIVYIPRSYFSEKYM
+373 GIVYIPRSYFTEKYM
-388 NKAGIEAIA
+388 NKEGIESIA

-424 LTSSKVAA
+424 LTSSKVAS
-432 QYVSTSFATK
+432 QYVSTSYVTK

-453 LNKLSSNDFVVYDN
+453 LNNLSSKDFVVYDN
-467 GVPLSPAAIRY
+467 GVPVSPAAIRY

-487 KAGVEGQLDVYIAKD
+487 KAGAEGQLDVYIAKD

-532 LMIEGVSKVKNYERR
+532 LMIEGTNKVKAYERR
-547 STPTSEASSNEW
+547 TVPNAEASSDEW
-559 SNWQYTTEKLILHST
+559 SNWQYTTEKLILHAT
-574 ELPKENTWFTMNLTT
+574 EVPKEGTWFMMDLTT

-596 SIRDDINA
+596 SVKDDIDA
-604 GNTVI
+604 GNTVV
-609 ADSPTASE
+609 ADSPVSTANDG
-617 EDGRQLGNW
+617 DGRQLGNW
-626 IVNAAGEVPSTL
+626 IVNGAGEVPSTL
-638 IYWQRG
+638 IYWTRG

-653 EENGANAP
+653 EENGANSP

-672 SENTSEGPDKVKFS
+672 SENTSEGPNKVKFS

-708 GGNINTDSNW
+708 GTNLETVSDL
-718 VGQERK
+718 VGTNRK

-749 TMSTQSGIGLIMLKV
+749 SMGTQSGIGAVMLKV

-791 ELSATFQV
+791 ELSATFNV

-816 EGKVSADPLKVT
+816 EGKVSADPIKVT

-843 ETSQGYS
+843 ETSKGYS
-850 IAAPKTVTV
+850 IAEPKTVTL
-859 TSQNT
+859 TSKNT

-872 ITNVRQPEDPEPNTP
+872 ITNVREPEDPEPN
-887 PKPEDPPKPNEP
+887 
-899 PKPADPTSSIGT
+899 KPADPTSSIGT

-925 DKQLRINDVVK
+925 DKQLRINDVIK

-941 PNKEYT
+941 VGKEYT
-947 VQGKLM
+947 AQGKLM

-976 KDRNGEV
+976 KERNGEV

-1007 EKVLGPDLQVVATHE
+1007 EKVLGPDLQIVATHE

-1190 EYTVEGSFVRKS
+1190 EYVVEGSFVRKA
-1202 DPTKVVATAKTTFKA
+1202 DPSKVVATAKTTFKA

-1254 DVVEVANHKDPSSK
+1254 DVVEVANHKDPNSK

-1289 AFAVVGLGAL
+1289 AFLVVGAAAVVAA
-1299 IGALV
+1299 IV

>member
-131 FVDRDINTSPVAWA
+131 FVDRDINTNPVAWA

-271 VGAAKPIAGFN
+271 VGTAKPTAGFN
-282 VKRTYFNRDFVK
+282 VKRTYFNRELVK

-300 SVIERDS
+300 SIIERDS
-307 KAADNAERALLGQ
+307 KAAENQEPTLLGQ

-328 DVDSNSD
+328 DVDPNSD

-360 GHVVNDITIDANT
+360 ANVVNDITIDTNT
-373 GIVYIPRSYFSEKYM
+373 GIVYIPRSYFTEKYM
-388 NKAGIEAIA
+388 NKEGIESIA

-424 LTSSKVAA
+424 LTSSKVAS
-432 QYVSTSFATK
+432 QYVSTSYVTK

-453 LNKLSSNDFVVYDN
+453 LNNLSSKDFVVYDN
-467 GVPLSPAAIRY
+467 GVPVSPAAIRY

-487 KAGVEGQLDVYIAKD
+487 KAGAEGQLDVYIAKD

-532 LMIEGVSKVKNYERR
+532 LMIEGTNKVKAYERR
-547 STPTSEASSNEW
+547 TVPNAEASSDEW
-559 SNWQYTTEKLILHST
+559 SNWQYTTEKLILHAT
-574 ELPKENTWFTMNLTT
+574 EVPKEGTWFMMDLTT

-596 SIRDDINA
+596 SVKDDIDA
-604 GNTVI
+604 GNTVV
-609 ADSPTASE
+609 ADSPVSTANDG
-617 EDGRQLGNW
+617 DGRQLGNW
-626 IVNAAGEVPSTL
+626 IVNGAGEVPSTL
-638 IYWQRG
+638 IYWTRG
-644 SGDQLAGLT
+644 SGDKLAGLT
-653 EENGANAP
+653 EENGANSP

-708 GGNINTDSNW
+708 GTNLETVSDW
-718 VGQERK
+718 VGTNRK

-749 TMSTQSGIGLIMLKV
+749 SMGTQSGIGAVMLKV

-791 ELSATFQV
+791 ELSATFNV

-816 EGKVSADPLKVT
+816 EGKVSADPIKVT

-843 ETSQGYS
+843 ETSKGYS
-850 IAAPKTVTV
+850 IAEPKTVTL
-859 TSQNT
+859 TSKNT

-872 ITNVRQPEDPEPNTP
+872 ITNVREPEDPEPN
-887 PKPEDPPKPNEP
+887 
-899 PKPADPTSSIGT
+899 KPADPTSSIGT

-925 DKQLRINDVVK
+925 DKQLRINDVIK

-941 PNKEYT
+941 VGKEYT
-947 VQGKLM
+947 AQGKLV

-1190 EYTVEGSFVRKS
+1190 EYVVEGSFVRKA
-1202 DPTKVVATAKTTFKA
+1202 DPSKVVATAKTTFKA

-1254 DVVEVANHKDPSSK
+1254 DVVEVANHKDPNSK

>member
-1 MKLNFKKSLHK
+1 
-12 LMVTALAVG
+12 MVTALAVG

-99 SESGKVITGKIS
+99 SESGKVVTGKIS
-111 EDKKT
+111 DDKKT

-131 FVDRDINTSPVAWA
+131 FVDRDINTNPVAWA

-180 PKNYVFDSLAITD
+180 PKNYVFDSFAITD

-222 TVEWTG
+222 TVEWSG

-271 VGAAKPIAGFN
+271 VGTAKPIAGFN
-282 VKRTYFNRDFVK
+282 VKRTYFNRELVK

-300 SVIERDS
+300 SIIERDS
-307 KAADNAERALLGQ
+307 KAAENQEPTLLGQ

-328 DVDSNSD
+328 DVDPNSD

-360 GHVVNDITIDANT
+360 ANVVNDITIDTNT
-373 GIVYIPRSYFSEKYM
+373 GIVYIPRSYFTEKYM
-388 NKAGIEAIA
+388 NKEGIESIA

-404 IKQDKNAR
+404 IKQDKNTR

-424 LTSSKVAA
+424 LTSSKVAS
-432 QYVSTSFATK
+432 QYVSTSYVTK

-453 LNKLSSNDFVVYDN
+453 LNNLSSKDFVVYDN
-467 GVPLSPAAIRY
+467 GVPVSPAAIRY

-487 KAGVEGQLDVYIAKD
+487 KAGAEGQLDVYIAKD

-532 LMIEGVSKVKNYERR
+532 LMIEGTNKVKAYERR
-547 STPTSEASSNEW
+547 TVPNAEASSDEW
-559 SNWQYTTEKLILHST
+559 SNWQYTTEKLILHAT
-574 ELPKENTWFTMNLTT
+574 EVPKEGTWFMMDLTT

-596 SIRDDINA
+596 SVKDDIDA
-604 GNTVI
+604 GNTVV
-609 ADSPTASE
+609 ADSPASTANDG
-617 EDGRQLGNW
+617 DGRQLGNW
-626 IVNAAGEVPSTL
+626 IVNGAGEVPSTL
-638 IYWQRG
+638 IYWTRG

-653 EENGANAP
+653 EENGANSP

-708 GGNINTDSNW
+708 GTNLETVSDW
-718 VGQERK
+718 VGTNRK

-749 TMSTQSGIGLIMLKV
+749 SMGTQSGIGAVMLKV

-816 EGKVSADPLKVT
+816 EGKVSADPIKVT

-843 ETSQGYS
+843 ETSKGYS
-850 IAAPKTVTV
+850 IAEPKTVTL
-859 TSQNT
+859 TSKNT

-872 ITNVRQPEDPEPNTP
+872 ITNVREPEDPEPN
-887 PKPEDPPKPNEP
+887 
-899 PKPADPTSSIGT
+899 KPADPTSSIGT

-1022 DIEDPG
+1022 DIEDPS

-1092 VVTVEKTFTPTEP
+1092 VVTVEKTFTPTEA

-1167 EVVVNGQRVLTDT
+1167 EVTVSGQRVLTDT

-1202 DPTKVVATAKTTFKA
+1202 DPTKVVAAAKTTFKA

-1254 DVVEVANHKDPSSK
+1254 DVVEIANHKDPKSK

>member
-1 MKLNFKKSLHK
+1 
-12 LMVTALAVG
+12 MVTALAVG

-53 VQFDGSADN
+53 VQFDGSAEN

-131 FVDRDINTSPVAWA
+131 FVDRDINTNPVAWA

-271 VGAAKPIAGFN
+271 VGTAKPIAGFN
-282 VKRTYFNRDFVK
+282 VKRTYFNRELVK

-300 SVIERDS
+300 SIIERDS
-307 KAADNAERALLGQ
+307 KSNDNVEPTLLGQ

-328 DVDSNSD
+328 DVDPNSD

-360 GHVVNDITIDANT
+360 ANVVNDITIDTNT
-373 GIVYIPRSYFSEKYM
+373 GIVYIPRSYFTEKYM
-388 NKAGIEAIA
+388 NKEGIESIA

-432 QYVSTSFATK
+432 QYVSTSYVTK

-453 LNKLSSNDFVVYDN
+453 LNNLSSKDFVVYDN
-467 GVPLSPAAIRY
+467 GVPVSPAAIRY

-487 KAGVEGQLDVYIAKD
+487 KAGAEGQLDVYIAKD

-513 GEARIKDAA
+513 GEARIKEAA
-522 ANLSEEEINR
+522 ADLSEEEINR
-532 LMIEGVSKVKNYERR
+532 LMIEGTNKVKAYERR
-547 STPTSEASSNEW
+547 TVPNADASSSEW
-559 SNWQYTTEKLILHST
+559 SNWQYTTEKLILHAT
-574 ELPKENTWFTMNLTT
+574 EVPKEGTWFMMDLTT

-596 SIRDDINA
+596 SVKDDIDA

-609 ADSPTASE
+609 ADSPVSTANDA
-617 EDGRQLGNW
+617 DGRQLGNW
-626 IVNAAGEVPSTL
+626 IVNGAGEVPSTL
-638 IYWQRG
+638 IYWTRG

-653 EENGANAP
+653 EENGANSP

-708 GGNINTDSNW
+708 GTNLETVSDW
-718 VGQERK
+718 VGTNRK

-749 TMSTQSGIGLIMLKV
+749 SMGTQSGIGAVMLKV

-791 ELSATFQV
+791 ELSATFNV

-816 EGKVSADPLKVT
+816 EGKVSADPIKVT

-843 ETSQGYS
+843 ETSKGYS
-850 IAAPKTVTV
+850 IAEPKTVTL
-859 TSQNT
+859 TSKNT

-872 ITNVRQPEDPEPNTP
+872 ITNVREPEDPEPN
-887 PKPEDPPKPNEP
+887 
-899 PKPADPTSSIGT
+899 KPADPTSSIGT

-1071 YRISATLMDKGTNQ
+1071 YKISATLMDKGTNQ

-1154 IGTQAKD
+1154 VGTQAKD

-1167 EVVVNGQRVLTDT
+1167 EVVANGQRVLTDT

-1190 EYTVEGSFVRKS
+1190 EYVIEGSFVRKS

-1224 TLEFTVNTDEYAGED
+1224 TLDFTVNTDEYAGED

>member
-53 VQFDGSADN
+53 VQFDGSADS

-82 NGEVK
+82 NDEVK

-131 FVDRDINTSPVAWA
+131 FVDRDINTNPVAWA

-169 VGSDVTLAITK
+169 LGSDVTLAITK

-237 KNDEVANKVSAD
+237 KNDEVANNVSAD

-271 VGAAKPIAGFN
+271 VGTPKPIAGFN
-282 VKRTYFNRDFVK
+282 VKRTYFNRELVK

-300 SVIERDS
+300 SIIERDS
-307 KAADNAERALLGQ
+307 KATENQEPTLLGQ

-328 DVDSNSD
+328 DVDPNSD

-360 GHVVNDITIDANT
+360 ANVVNDITIDTNT
-373 GIVYIPRSYFSEKYM
+373 GIVYIPRSYFTEKYM
-388 NKAGIEAIA
+388 NKEGIESIA

-424 LTSSKVAA
+424 LTSSKVAS
-432 QYVSTSFATK
+432 QYVSTSYATK

-453 LNKLSSNDFVVYDN
+453 LNNLSSKDFVVYDN
-467 GVPLSPAAIRY
+467 GVPVSPAAIRY

-487 KAGVEGQLDVYIAKD
+487 KAGAEGQLDVYIAKD

-532 LMIEGVSKVKNYERR
+532 LMIEGTNKVKAYERR
-547 STPTSEASSNEW
+547 TVPNAEASSDEW
-559 SNWQYTTEKLILHST
+559 SNWQYTTEKLILHAT
-574 ELPKENTWFTMNLTT
+574 EVPKEGTWFMMDLTT

-596 SIRDDINA
+596 SVKDDIDA
-604 GNTVI
+604 GNTVV
-609 ADSPTASE
+609 ADSPVSTANDA
-617 EDGRQLGNW
+617 DGRQLGNW
-626 IVNAAGEVPSTL
+626 IVNGAGEVPSTL
-638 IYWQRG
+638 IYWTRG

-653 EENGANAP
+653 EENGANSP

-708 GGNINTDSNW
+708 GTNLETVSDW
-718 VGQERK
+718 VGTNRK

-749 TMSTQSGIGLIMLKV
+749 SMGTQSGIGAVMLKV

-791 ELSATFQV
+791 ELSATFNV

-816 EGKVSADPLKVT
+816 EGKVSADPIKVT

-843 ETSQGYS
+843 ETSKGYS
-850 IAAPKTVTV
+850 IAEPKTVTL
-859 TSQNT
+859 TSKNT

-872 ITNVRQPEDPEPNTP
+872 ITNVREPEDPEPN
-887 PKPEDPPKPNEP
+887 
-899 PKPADPTSSIGT
+899 KPADPTSSIGT

-1190 EYTVEGSFVRKS
+1190 EYVVEGSFVRKS

-1254 DVVEVANHKDPSSK
+1254 DVVEIANHKDPKSK

>member
-1 MKLNFKKSLHK
+1 MKRRKPIFMKLNFKKSLHK

-131 FVDRDINTSPVAWA
+131 FVDRDINTNPVAWA

-180 PKNYVFDSLAITD
+180 PKNYVFDSFSITD

-271 VGAAKPIAGFN
+271 VGTAKPIAGFN

-307 KAADNAERALLGQ
+307 KAAENQEPTLLGQ

-328 DVDSNSD
+328 DVDPNSD

-360 GHVVNDITIDANT
+360 ANVVNDITIDTNT
-373 GIVYIPRSYFSEKYM
+373 GIVYIPRSYFTEKYM
-388 NKAGIEAIA
+388 NKEGIESIA

-424 LTSSKVAA
+424 LTSSKVAS
-432 QYVSTSFATK
+432 QYVSTSYVTK

-453 LNKLSSNDFVVYDN
+453 LNNLSSKDFVVYDN
-467 GVPLSPAAIRY
+467 GVPVSPAAIRY

-487 KAGVEGQLDVYIAKD
+487 KAGAEGQLDVYIAKD

-532 LMIEGVSKVKNYERR
+532 LMIEGTNKVKAYERR
-547 STPTSEASSNEW
+547 TVPNAEASSDEW
-559 SNWQYTTEKLILHST
+559 SNWQYTTEKLILHAT
-574 ELPKENTWFTMNLTT
+574 EVPKEGTWFMMDLTT

-596 SIRDDINA
+596 SVKDDIDA
-604 GNTVI
+604 GNIVV
-609 ADSPTASE
+609 ADSPVSTANDG
-617 EDGRQLGNW
+617 DGRQLGNW
-626 IVNAAGEVPSTL
+626 IVNGAGEVPSTL
-638 IYWQRG
+638 IYWTRG

-653 EENGANAP
+653 EENGANSP

-708 GGNINTDSNW
+708 GTNLETVSDW
-718 VGQERK
+718 VGTNRK

-749 TMSTQSGIGLIMLKV
+749 SMGTQSGIGAVMLKV

-791 ELSATFQV
+791 ELSATFNV

-816 EGKVSADPLKVT
+816 EGKVSADPIKVT

-843 ETSQGYS
+843 ETSKGYS
-850 IAAPKTVTV
+850 IAEPKTVTL
-859 TSQNT
+859 TSKNT

-872 ITNVRQPEDPEPNTP
+872 ITNVREPEDPEPN
-887 PKPEDPPKPNEP
+887 
-899 PKPADPTSSIGT
+899 KPADPTSSIGT

-941 PNKEYT
+941 VGKEYT
-947 VQGKLM
+947 AQGKLV

-998 LENDSVVAF
+998 LENDSVVVF

-1092 VVTVEKTFTPTEP
+1092 VVAVEKTFTPTEP

-1161 KETGKQ
+1161 KDTGKQ
-1167 EVVVNGQRVLTDT
+1167 EVVVNGQRALTDT

-1190 EYTVEGSFVRKS
+1190 EYVVEGSFVRKS

>member
-1 MKLNFKKSLHK
+1 
-12 LMVTALAVG
+12 MVTALAVG

-53 VQFDGSADN
+53 VQFDGSADS

-82 NGEVK
+82 NDEVK

-131 FVDRDINTSPVAWA
+131 FVDRDINTNPVAWA

-169 VGSDVTLAITK
+169 LGSDVTLAITK

-237 KNDEVANKVSAD
+237 KNDEVANNVSAD

-271 VGAAKPIAGFN
+271 VGTPKPIAGFN
-282 VKRTYFNRDFVK
+282 VKRTYFNRELVK

-300 SVIERDS
+300 SIIERDS
-307 KAADNAERALLGQ
+307 KATENQEPTLLGQ

-328 DVDSNSD
+328 DVDPNSD

-360 GHVVNDITIDANT
+360 ANVVNDITIDTNT
-373 GIVYIPRSYFSEKYM
+373 GIVYIPRSYFTEKYM
-388 NKAGIEAIA
+388 NKEGIESIA

-424 LTSSKVAA
+424 LTSSKVAS
-432 QYVSTSFATK
+432 QYVSTSYATK

-453 LNKLSSNDFVVYDN
+453 LNNLSSKDFVVYDN
-467 GVPLSPAAIRY
+467 GVPVSPAAIRY

-487 KAGVEGQLDVYIAKD
+487 KAGAEGQLDVYIAKD

-532 LMIEGVSKVKNYERR
+532 LMIEGTNKVKAYERR
-547 STPTSEASSNEW
+547 TVPNAEASSDEW
-559 SNWQYTTEKLILHST
+559 SNWQYTTEKLILHAT
-574 ELPKENTWFTMNLTT
+574 EVPKEGTWFMMDLTT

-596 SIRDDINA
+596 SVKDDIDA
-604 GNTVI
+604 GNTVV
-609 ADSPTASE
+609 ADSPVSTANDA
-617 EDGRQLGNW
+617 DGRQLGNW
-626 IVNAAGEVPSTL
+626 IVNGAGEVPSTL
-638 IYWQRG
+638 IYWTRG

-653 EENGANAP
+653 EENGANSP

-708 GGNINTDSNW
+708 GTNLETVSDW
-718 VGQERK
+718 VGTNRK

-749 TMSTQSGIGLIMLKV
+749 SMGTQSGIGAVMLKV

-791 ELSATFQV
+791 ELSATFNV

-816 EGKVSADPLKVT
+816 EGKVSADPIKVT

-843 ETSQGYS
+843 ETSKGYS
-850 IAAPKTVTV
+850 IAEPKTVTL
-859 TSQNT
+859 TSKNT

-872 ITNVRQPEDPEPNTP
+872 ITNVREPEDPEPN
-887 PKPEDPPKPNEP
+887 
-899 PKPADPTSSIGT
+899 KPADPTSSIGT

-1190 EYTVEGSFVRKS
+1190 EYVVEGSFVRKS

-1254 DVVEVANHKDPSSK
+1254 DVVEIANHKDPKSK

>member
-1 MKLNFKKSLHK
+1 MKMNFKKSLHK

-116 VTFTMPNEASTVYPT
+116 VVFTMPNEASTVYPT
-131 FVDRDINTSPVAWA
+131 FVDRDINTNPVAWA

-180 PKNYVFDSLAITD
+180 PKNYVFDSFAITD

-237 KNDEVANKVSAD
+237 KNDEVVNNVGAD
-249 LETYDAAKVFTREN
+249 FGTYDVSNVFTREN

-271 VGAAKPIAGFN
+271 VGTAKPIAGFN
-282 VKRTYFNRDFVK
+282 VKRTYFNRELVK

-300 SVIERDS
+300 SIIERDS
-307 KAADNAERALLGQ
+307 KAADNQEPTLLGQ

-328 DVDSNSD
+328 DVDPNSD

-360 GHVVNDITIDANT
+360 ANVVNDVTIDTNT
-373 GIVYIPRSYFSEKYM
+373 GIVYIPRSYFTEKYM
-388 NKAGIEAIA
+388 NKEGIESIA

-404 IKQDKNAR
+404 IKQDKNVR

-424 LTSSKVAA
+424 LTSSKVAS
-432 QYVSTSFATK
+432 QYVSTSYATK

-453 LNKLSSNDFVVYDN
+453 LNNLSSKDFVVYDN
-467 GVPLSPAAIRY
+467 GVPVSPAAIRY

-487 KAGVEGQLDVYIAKD
+487 KAGAEGQLDVYIAKD

-532 LMIEGVSKVKNYERR
+532 LMIEGTNKVKAYERR
-547 STPTSEASSNEW
+547 TVPTAEASSDEW

-596 SIRDDINA
+596 SVKDDIDA

-609 ADSPTASE
+609 ADSPTASD

-708 GGNINTDSNW
+708 GGNLETVSNW
-718 VGQERK
+718 VGTNRK

-749 TMSTQSGIGLIMLKV
+749 SMGTQSGIGLIKLKV

-778 KVTKEFA
+778 KITKEFA
-785 DAKDTE
+785 DSKDTE
-791 ELSATFQV
+791 EKSATFNV

-816 EGKVSADPLKVT
+816 EGKVTADPIKVT
-828 LPNGKES
+828 LPAGKDS
-835 IEVTITEV
+835 IEVTITET
-843 ETSQGYS
+843 ETSEGYS

-872 ITNVRQPEDPEPNTP
+872 ITNVRLPE
-887 PKPEDPPKPNEP
+887 
-899 PKPADPTSSIGT
+899 DPTSSIGT

-925 DKQLRINDVVK
+925 DKQLRINDAVK

-1071 YRISATLMDKGTNQ
+1071 YRISATLIDKGTNQ

-1190 EYTVEGSFVRKS
+1190 EYVVEGSFVRKS

-1289 AFAVVGLGAL
+1289 AFLVVGAAAVVAA
-1299 IGALV
+1299 IV

>member
-1 MKLNFKKSLHK
+1 MKINFKKSLHK

-30 ANADEVRLGEPKVLK
+30 ASADEVRLGEPKVLK

-131 FVDRDINTSPVAWA
+131 FVDRDINTNPVAWA

-169 VGSDVTLAITK
+169 VGSDVTLAVTK
-180 PKNYVFDSLAITD
+180 PKNYVFDSFAITD

-199 EQSLVTHDA
+199 EQSLVTHDD

-222 TVEWTG
+222 TVEWAG

-237 KNDEVANKVSAD
+237 KNDEVANTVSAD
-249 LETYDAAKVFTREN
+249 FGTYDVSNVFTREN

-271 VGAAKPIAGFN
+271 VGTAKPIAGFN
-282 VKRTYFNRDFVK
+282 VKRTYFNRELVK

-300 SVIERDS
+300 SIIERDS
-307 KAADNAERALLGQ
+307 KAADNQEPTLLGQ

-328 DVDSNSD
+328 DVDPNSD
-335 YVVAHVNGLDKDA
+335 YVVAHVNGLDKNA

-360 GHVVNDITIDANT
+360 ANVVNDITIDTNT

-388 NKAGIEAIA
+388 NKEGIESIA

-432 QYVSTSFATK
+432 QYVSTSYATK

-453 LNKLSSNDFVVYDN
+453 LNNLSSKDFVVYDN
-467 GVPLSPAAIRY
+467 GVPVSPAAIRY

-487 KAGVEGQLDVYIAKD
+487 KAGAEGQLDVYIAKD

-532 LMIEGVSKVKNYERR
+532 LMIEGTNKVKAYERR
-547 STPTSEASSNEW
+547 TVPNAEASSDEW
-559 SNWQYTTEKLILHST
+559 SNWQYTTEKLILHAT
-574 ELPKENTWFTMNLTT
+574 EVPKEGTWFMMDLTT

-596 SIRDDINA
+596 SVKDDIDA
-604 GNTVI
+604 GNTVV
-609 ADSPTASE
+609 ADSPVSTANDG
-617 EDGRQLGNW
+617 DGRQLGNW
-626 IVNAAGEVPSTL
+626 IVNGAGEVPSTL
-638 IYWQRG
+638 IYWTRG

-653 EENGANAP
+653 EENGANSP

-708 GGNINTDSNW
+708 GTNLETVSDW
-718 VGQERK
+718 VGTNRK

-749 TMSTQSGIGLIMLKV
+749 SMGTQSGIGAVMLKV

-816 EGKVSADPLKVT
+816 EGKVSADPIKVT
-828 LPNGKES
+828 LLNGKES

-843 ETSQGYS
+843 ETSKGYS
-850 IAAPKTVTV
+850 IAEPKTVTV
-859 TSQNT
+859 TSKNT

-872 ITNVRQPEDPEPNTP
+872 ITNVREPEDPEPN
-887 PKPEDPPKPNEP
+887 
-899 PKPADPTSSIGT
+899 KPADPTSSIGT

-1051 LKPDV
+1051 LKPDA

-1117 VTPGS
+1117 ITPGS

-1167 EVVVNGQRVLTDT
+1167 EVTVSGQRVLTDT

-1254 DVVEVANHKDPSSK
+1254 DVVEIANHKDPKSK

>member
-1 MKLNFKKSLHK
+1 
-12 LMVTALAVG
+12 MVTALAVG

-30 ANADEVRLGEPKVLK
+30 ASADEVRLGEPKVLK

-53 VQFDGSADN
+53 VQFEGSADN
-62 EKEVR
+62 AKEVR

-82 NGEVK
+82 NGETK

-111 EDKKT
+111 DDKKT

-131 FVDRDINTSPVAWA
+131 FVDRDINTNPVAWA

-180 PKNYVFDSLAITD
+180 PKNYVFDSFAITD

-237 KNDEVANKVSAD
+237 KNDEVVNNVGADFGAYDVSN
-249 LETYDAAKVFTREN
+249 VFTREN

-282 VKRTYFNRDFVK
+282 VKRTYFNRDLVK

-300 SVIERDS
+300 SIIERDS
-307 KAADNAERALLGQ
+307 KAADNQEPTLLGQ

-328 DVDSNSD
+328 DVDPNSD

-360 GHVVNDITIDANT
+360 GHVVNDITIDTNT
-373 GIVYIPRSYFSEKYM
+373 GIVYIPRSYFTEKYM
-388 NKAGIEAIA
+388 NKEGIESIA

-412 LQKAVTVTVDKT
+412 LQKAITVTVDKT

-453 LNKLSSNDFVVYDN
+453 LNNLSSKDFVVYDN
-467 GVPLSPAAIRY
+467 GVPVSPAAIRY

-487 KAGVEGQLDVYIAKD
+487 KAGAEGQLDVYIAKD

-513 GEARIKDAA
+513 GEARIKEAA
-522 ANLSEEEINR
+522 ADLSDEEINR
-532 LMIEGVSKVKNYERR
+532 LMIEGTNKVKAYERR
-547 STPTSEASSNEW
+547 TVPTAEANSNEW
-559 SNWQYTTEKLILHST
+559 SNWQYTTEKLILHAT
-574 ELPKENTWFTMNLTT
+574 EVPKENTWFTMDLTT

-596 SIRDDINA
+596 SVKDDIDA
-604 GNTVI
+604 GNTVV
-609 ADSPTASE
+609 ADSPVSTANDG
-617 EDGRQLGNW
+617 DGRQLGNW

-638 IYWQRG
+638 IYWTRG

-653 EENGANAP
+653 EENGANSP

-708 GGNINTDSNW
+708 GTNLETVSDW
-718 VGQERK
+718 VGTKRK

-749 TMSTQSGIGLIMLKV
+749 SMGTQSGIGLMMLKV
-764 TYDKPKASVPEAFI
+764 TYDKPKAAVSEAFI
-778 KVTKEFA
+778 KITKEFA
-785 DAKDTE
+785 DSKDTE
-791 ELSATFQV
+791 EKSATFEV
-799 TSKDIEGW
+799 TSKDIAGW

-816 EGKVSADPLKVT
+816 EGKVTADPIKVT
-828 LPNGKES
+828 LPNGKDS
-835 IEVTITEV
+835 IELTITEI
-843 ETSQGYS
+843 ETSEGYT

-859 TSQNT
+859 TSQHT

-872 ITNVRQPEDPEPNTP
+872 IMNTRQPEDPEPN
-887 PKPEDPPKPNEP
+887 
-899 PKPADPTSSIGT
+899 KPADPTSSIGT
-911 VATDPRTGDHVAAQ
+911 TATDPRTGDHVAAQ

-976 KDRNGEV
+976 TNRTGEV

-1167 EVVVNGQRVLTDT
+1167 EVVANGQRVLTDT

-1190 EYTVEGSFVRKS
+1190 EYVVEGSFVRKA
-1202 DPTKVVATAKTTFKA
+1202 DPSKVVATAKTTFKA

-1224 TLEFTVNTDEYAGED
+1224 TLEFTVNTDEYTGED

-1254 DVVEVANHKDPSSK
+1254 DVVEVANHKDPNSK

-1289 AFAVVGLGAL
+1289 AFLAVGAAAV
-1299 IGALV
+1299 IAAIV

-1312 HD
+1312 HN

>member
-1 MKLNFKKSLHK
+1 
-12 LMVTALAVG
+12 MVTALAVG

-30 ANADEVRLGEPKVLK
+30 ASADEVRLGEPKVLK

-131 FVDRDINTSPVAWA
+131 FVDRDINTNPVAWA

-169 VGSDVTLAITK
+169 VGSDVTLAVTK
-180 PKNYVFDSLAITD
+180 PKNYVFDSFAITD

-199 EQSLVTHDA
+199 EQSLVTHDD

-222 TVEWTG
+222 TVEWAG

-237 KNDEVANKVSAD
+237 KNDEVANTVSAD
-249 LETYDAAKVFTREN
+249 FGTYDVSNVFTREN

-271 VGAAKPIAGFN
+271 VGTAKPIAGFN
-282 VKRTYFNRDFVK
+282 VKRTYFNRELVK

-300 SVIERDS
+300 SIIERDS
-307 KAADNAERALLGQ
+307 KAADNQEPTLLGQ

-328 DVDSNSD
+328 DVDPNSD
-335 YVVAHVNGLDKDA
+335 YVVAHVNGLDKNA

-360 GHVVNDITIDANT
+360 ANVVNDITIDTNT

-388 NKAGIEAIA
+388 NKEGIESIA

-432 QYVSTSFATK
+432 QYVSTSYATK

-453 LNKLSSNDFVVYDN
+453 LNNLSSKDFVVYDN
-467 GVPLSPAAIRY
+467 GVPVSPAAIRY

-487 KAGVEGQLDVYIAKD
+487 KAGAEGQLDVYIAKD

-532 LMIEGVSKVKNYERR
+532 LMIEGTNKVKAYERR
-547 STPTSEASSNEW
+547 TVPNAEASSDEW
-559 SNWQYTTEKLILHST
+559 SNWQYTTEKLILHAT
-574 ELPKENTWFTMNLTT
+574 EVPKEGTWFMMDLTT

-596 SIRDDINA
+596 SVKDDIDA
-604 GNTVI
+604 GNTVV
-609 ADSPTASE
+609 ADSPVSTANDG
-617 EDGRQLGNW
+617 DGRQLGNW
-626 IVNAAGEVPSTL
+626 IVNGAGEVPSTL
-638 IYWQRG
+638 IYWTRG

-653 EENGANAP
+653 EENGANSP

-708 GGNINTDSNW
+708 GTNLETVSDW
-718 VGQERK
+718 VGTNRK

-749 TMSTQSGIGLIMLKV
+749 SMGTQSGIGAVMLKV

-816 EGKVSADPLKVT
+816 EGKVSADPIKVT
-828 LPNGKES
+828 LLNGKES

-843 ETSQGYS
+843 ETSKGYS
-850 IAAPKTVTV
+850 IAEPKTVTV
-859 TSQNT
+859 TSKNT

-872 ITNVRQPEDPEPNTP
+872 ITNVREPEDPEPN
-887 PKPEDPPKPNEP
+887 
-899 PKPADPTSSIGT
+899 KPADPTSSIGT

-1051 LKPDV
+1051 LKPDA

-1117 VTPGS
+1117 ITPGS

-1167 EVVVNGQRVLTDT
+1167 EVTVSGQRVLTDT

-1254 DVVEVANHKDPSSK
+1254 DVVEIANHKDPKSK